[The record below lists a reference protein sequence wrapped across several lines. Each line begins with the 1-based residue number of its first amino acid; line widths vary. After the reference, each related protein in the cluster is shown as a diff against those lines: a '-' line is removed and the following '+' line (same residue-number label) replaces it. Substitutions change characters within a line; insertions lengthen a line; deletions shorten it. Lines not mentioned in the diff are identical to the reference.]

1 MSKVRKFYNG
11 GKGKVP
17 VTINVNSGEAPADN
31 NVVDSPKTQGTFTID
46 GKTYSGPGLAEDL
59 ERTGAMYSPDT
70 EHIYRSIA
78 DAIRNGQSV
87 VYDSKKNLIAGMD
100 GKWGLSEKDNDRLSN
115 VGRSSFWNG
124 VGSLLGSEASKIR
137 DNLRYLGQY
146 VYNKPAQSSTTNSN
160 NEAEKRSISGD
171 RLWFNFS
178 DGKYL
183 DTDEQNLGIA
193 RRFKNA
199 SDLAR
204 ANDEDRKN
212 NWTIATAYNSGTAQD
227 LLDLYKHYGD
237 EGWTRLLSGI
247 EQKVKTGSDNSL
259 TPEELAALKIMKI
272 YKSDDMVAGEKA
284 TAEQNKI
291 NEAIKAAGYNPDE
304 IKDSGFHWDDS
315 TKTLMIDN
323 PESLGFGGNGNY
335 HFNDDWMKT
344 TYYAPKWNFL
354 KNKVL
359 LNGHLYNDSDA
370 GIAGTALYNKLHE
383 KDGYFDLASSGR
395 NEEANNIIKHFWTEG
410 DNWKHLDNDH
420 YSNFLSKDGRM
431 FMDVSHLYEV
441 PEGQQLVKWF
451 DVDPSKANAWG
462 EYNPSYAYLDKN
474 GMYDYNGETE
484 GPLKLIKRQTP
495 GEAKSFTAR
504 KILRFEND
512 PDSIYNG
519 RYVTDSSINNETDMQ
534 SSTFFYVD
542 PNNPSDLILH
552 MPELENK
559 IGGDIRIPKEI
570 GEIFMQNKNIL
581 KNIEN
586 DRALRERFIDLLIS
600 IPENNWSTGFWNS
613 KLPWE
618 KINDEQWGNLGF
630 NNNQKDTLKLLLS
643 NLRLKD
649 PNNRQRKYIVHRPV
663 TSNKNGGVLKMAN
676 GDVVWNNTTVES
688 ASNLKPTSDEIHLA
702 SEEKKIGDGQDL
714 TTADWMDVGAFGA
727 DLASL
732 VLSAT
737 GVGSLA
743 AAGVGA
749 AGSLS
754 RFGAD
759 VKRDGFQWTDA
770 GNLLLNLGM
779 DTVTA
784 LPVVGNLGKAGKLAK
799 LLKQKS
805 LGSAVLKVLGAY
817 GAGSAAYTAAKKIIN
832 GEQWSFRD
840 LSTVANGLN
849 SAIALHRTGMLDP
862 VKQNVKTGKYEG
874 MEIGEFKGK
883 KLELSG
889 DEVKAIA
896 TKGTPKE
903 RINALAE
910 KLKTKA
916 NAGVTADAEKVST
929 DDILGFLKSDK
940 ATGISKK
947 LFSHE
952 GWKPKVN
959 ELDFKPEEI
968 RSVELRKQFKDDE
981 AFSGLRNWWNGRG
994 TTWGGKSRDA
1004 INLGGRPIAEQ
1015 RKLVEANRVNK
1026 YSDAEINAI
1035 NNKISNKE
1043 TEIAT
1048 NRGERNR
1055 PGEQLNNLRNKKN
1068 DLKEQ
1073 SATIRGEANKKIE
1086 DNNKVVSDKINALSQ
1101 KLAKAKAARDKI
1113 KGTTAKSAE
1122 KKAKLQDKVNDLKA
1136 QIKEVRGANRLEN
1149 RNIRFA
1155 RQDKIT
1161 PVNRELQKTNK
1172 DVKNVISEGDNYKNK
1187 INELNKKINKLKSEK
1202 SKTKTSE
1209 AFDKAFRK
1217 GKDGKRKL
1225 LVSPYRGWINP
1236 YVDHTNKEHP
1246 DAISGTNNIAR
1257 PNWKIEVQ
1265 QPAFKNGGIIKAE
1278 DGIKTPRVSTGLN
1291 FQSDLLNPNTNLWN
1305 KYVEENKQ
1313 KYDSLSLL
1321 PKADFNPNITEI
1333 KKRVDFKD
1341 SLQKIESNPWDQ
1353 KETGL
1358 DMSMKNE
1365 IDKENAKKLRRWKN
1379 DPINKI
1385 YSSYLQGGWGDS
1397 LNTVDPS
1404 KIINAYNAIRGLQ
1417 DSRHQFDNLKDY
1429 RAAHAIAPTFV
1440 SPRFQ
1445 TTAGDAIRATISS
1458 YRKPITSDARLNAAS
1473 QSAMDQQ
1480 NQQILQKA
1488 NLADSQA
1495 YGQHLATLAN
1505 TVNQQRQIN
1514 AEIANKNAEADNKV
1528 DFMKRQFENQ
1538 MIAQNSDIRN
1548 KYLNAVAYDAHNRW
1562 MANNQLG
1569 SQNKVMDSLTMAQ
1582 QRYTNAIR
1590 PIVDAWTAYSTN
1602 AANIDPTTGLPKMSF
1617 DQWAKNTG
1625 NDIKMS
1631 QYKQAFEQAQQRASL
1646 YSQAKTQFGTTFD
1659 FKLKEGGKIG
1669 KSEAKLALNKFD
1681 NQARM
1686 LIAQGKITSK
1696 FISDLNSI
1704 IKSVKTSK

>member
-1 MSKVRKFYNG
+1 MSQVRKFYRG

-17 VTINVNSGEAPADN
+17 VTINVNTGETPENN
-31 NVVDSPKTQGTFTID
+31 NVVDSQKAQGTFTID

-59 ERTGAMYSPDT
+59 ERTGAMYSPYT
-70 EHIYRSIA
+70 EHIYRSVA

-87 VYDSKKNLIAGMD
+87 VFDSKKNIISGMD

-124 VGSLLGSEASKIR
+124 IGSMLGTNASKIR

-146 VYNKPAQSSTTNSN
+146 VYNKPADQSSTTNAN
-160 NEAEKRSISGD
+160 NNATKRSISGD

-193 RRFKNA
+193 RRLKNA
-199 SDLAR
+199 SDLVR

-237 EGWTRLLSGI
+237 EGWNRLLSEI
-247 EQKVKTGSDNSL
+247 EQKVRTGSDSSL

-272 YKSDDMVAGEKA
+272 YKSDDMTAGEKA

-304 IKDSGFHWDDS
+304 IKDSGFYWDDS
-315 TKTLMIDN
+315 TKTLMIDD
-323 PESLGFGGNGNY
+323 PLTLGFGGNGNY
-335 HFNDDWMKT
+335 HFNDDWTKT
-344 TYYAPKWNFL
+344 NYYAPKWNFL

-370 GIAGTALYNKLHE
+370 GVVGTALYNKLHE

-395 NEEANNIIKHFWTEG
+395 NEDANNIIKHFWTEG
-410 DNWKHLDNDH
+410 NNYIHLDNDH

-431 FMDVSHLYEV
+431 FRDVTHLYEV
-441 PEGQQLVKWF
+441 PEGQQLVEWF
-451 DVDPSKANAWG
+451 DKDPSKTNAWG

-474 GMYDYNGETE
+474 GMYDYNGETD

-495 GEAKSFTAR
+495 DNAKSFTAR
-504 KILRFEND
+504 KILHFEND

-559 IGGDIRIPKEI
+559 VGGDIRIPKEI
-570 GEIFMQNKNIL
+570 GEIFLQNKNIL

-586 DRALRERFIDLLIS
+586 NRALRDSFIEWLMGLKRNDFQRLINRKPGYGYAKS
-600 IPENNWSTGFWNS
+600 TMDPEKWINMGF
-613 KLPWE
+613 
-618 KINDEQWGNLGF
+618 NDEQ
-630 NNNQKDTLKLLLS
+630 QKRLNELLKKYITLD
-643 NLRLKD
+643 NAD
-649 PNNRQRKYIVHRPV
+649 VRQRKYIVHRPV

-688 ASNLKPTSDEIHLA
+688 ASNIKPTSDEIHLA

-714 TTADWMDVGAFGA
+714 TSADWMDVGAFAA

-732 VLSAT
+732 GLSLT

-749 AGSLS
+749 AGSLA

-759 VKRDGFQWTDA
+759 AKRDGFQWTDA

-817 GAGSAAYTAAKKIIN
+817 GAGSAAYTAAKKIVN

-849 SAIALHRTGMLDP
+849 SAIALHRTGILDP
-862 VKQNVKTGKYEG
+862 VKQNVKTGKYKG
-874 MEIGEFKGK
+874 VEIGEFKGK
-883 KLELSG
+883 KLKLSG

-896 TKGTPKE
+896 TKETPKE

-910 KLKTKA
+910 KLKTKV
-916 NAGVTADAEKVST
+916 NDGVTADAEKAST
-929 DDILGFLKSDK
+929 DDILNFLKSNK
-940 ATGISKK
+940 ATGVTSKFK
-947 LFSHE
+947 LGHE
-952 GWKPKVN
+952 GWKPKVT
-959 ELDFKPEEI
+959 ELDFAPEEI
-968 RSVELRKQFKDDE
+968 KSIELRKQFDDNE
-981 AFSGLRNWWNGRG
+981 AFSGFRNWWNGRG
-994 TTWGGKSRDA
+994 ATWGGKSRDA
-1004 INLGGRPIAEQ
+1004 INLGGRPIEEQ
-1015 RKLVEANRVNK
+1015 RKLIEANRVNAHN
-1026 YSDAEINAI
+1026 DAEIKAI
-1035 NNKISNKE
+1035 NAQEVKKEKSISRIQNNKTE
-1043 TEIAT
+1043 TEKNIA
-1048 NRGERNR
+1048 
-1055 PGEQLNNLRNKKN
+1055 
-1068 DLKEQ
+1068 
-1073 SATIRGEANKKIE
+1073 KIQE
-1086 DNNKVVSDKINALSQ
+1086 EINALTGRKEKIEKTADESIKKEKDKSKKEIDSLLKKLYEHESPNDEFSADLQNTIFAKKDKLNAYIARKNAQ
-1101 KLAKAKAARDKI
+1101 KARMRSEADSAIQVKETTKDSYAKSNKNRKAKIEKLTKELKALK
-1113 KGTTAKSAE
+1113 AE
-1122 KKAKLQDKVNDLKA
+1122 KA
-1136 QIKEVRGANRLEN
+1136 
-1149 RNIRFA
+1149 
-1155 RQDKIT
+1155 
-1161 PVNRELQKTNK
+1161 
-1172 DVKNVISEGDNYKNK
+1172 
-1187 INELNKKINKLKSEK
+1187 
-1202 SKTKTSE
+1202 KTKTSE
-1209 AFDKAFRK
+1209 SFNKAFKK
-1217 GKDGKRKL
+1217 GKNGKREA

-1236 YVDHTNKEHP
+1236 YVDHTNKEHL
-1246 DAISGTNNIAR
+1246 DAISGANHIAK
-1257 PNWKIEVQ
+1257 PTWKIGIQ
-1265 QPAFKNGGIIKAE
+1265 QPAFKNGGIIKAQGGASTPQIKPLNWNRAIAE
-1278 DGIKTPRVSTGLN
+1278 DKQLD
-1291 FQSDLLNPNTNLWN
+1291 FLLG
-1305 KYVEENKQ
+1305 
-1313 KYDSLSLL
+1313 S
-1321 PKADFNPNITEI
+1321 
-1333 KKRVDFKD
+1333 
-1341 SLQKIESNPWDQ
+1341 QKIDSSKLNMPVGATKMKSN
-1353 KETGL
+1353 
-1358 DMSMKNE
+1358 MSIIPKSVKQQGGDDGSSSNQQGGISKAINE
-1365 IDKENAKKLRRWKN
+1365 ID
-1379 DPINKI
+1379 
-1385 YSSYLQGGWGDS
+1385 
-1397 LNTVDPS
+1397 PS
-1404 KIINAYNAIRGLQ
+1404 KVINAYNAIRGLQ
-1417 DSRHQFDNLKDY
+1417 DSRHQFNNLKDY
-1429 RAAHAIAPTFV
+1429 RATHAIAPILV
-1440 SPRFQ
+1440 NPRFQ
-1445 TTAGDAIRATISS
+1445 TTTGDAIRATISS
-1458 YRKPITSDARLNAAS
+1458 YRKPVTSDARLNTAN
-1473 QSAMDQQ
+1473 QFNIDQQ

-1495 YGQHLATLAN
+1495 YGQYLTTQAN
-1505 TVNQQRQIN
+1505 ITNQQNQIN
-1514 AEIANKNAEADNKV
+1514 AEVANKNAEADNKV

-1562 MANNQLG
+1562 MAKNQLG
-1569 SQNKVMDSLTMAQ
+1569 SQNQVMDSLTMAQ
-1582 QRYTNAIR
+1582 QRYANAVK
-1590 PIVDAWTAYSTN
+1590 PIVDAWTDYSTN
-1602 AANIDPTTGLPKMSF
+1602 TDNIDPTTGLPKMSF
-1617 DQWAKNTG
+1617 NQWAKNTG
-1625 NDIKMS
+1625 NDIKMN
-1631 QYKQAFEQAQQRASL
+1631 QYKLAFEQAQQRASL
-1646 YSQAKTQFGTTFD
+1646 YSQAKTRYGTTFD
-1659 FKLKEGGKIG
+1659 FTLKEGGKIG
-1669 KSEAKLALNKFD
+1669 KSEARVALDKFD
-1681 NQARM
+1681 NQVKM

>member
-1 MSKVRKFYNG
+1 MSKVRKFYRG
-11 GKGKVP
+11 GKGQIP
-17 VTINVNSGEAPADN
+17 VTINVNAGEVPVDN

-70 EHIYRSIA
+70 EHIYKSVA

-87 VYDSKKNLIAGMD
+87 VYDSEKNLISGMD
-100 GKWGLSEKDNDRLSN
+100 GKWGLSERDNNRLSN

-124 VGSLLGSEASKIR
+124 VGSALGTNASKIR

-160 NEAEKRSISGD
+160 NEAAKRSISGD

-227 LLDLYKHYGD
+227 LLDLYKHYGN
-237 EGWTRLLSGI
+237 EGWTRLLNGI
-247 EQKVKTGSDNSL
+247 EQKVKTGSDSSL

-284 TAEQNKI
+284 AAEQNKI

-344 TYYAPKWNFL
+344 TYYTPKWNFL

-410 DNWKHLDNDH
+410 DNWKHLDDDH

-431 FMDVSHLYEV
+431 FMNVSHLYEV

-474 GMYDYNGETE
+474 GMYDYNAETKDQ
-484 GPLKLIKRQTP
+484 LKLIKRQTP
-495 GEAKSFTAR
+495 GDAKSFTAR

-570 GEIFMQNKNIL
+570 GEVFLQNKNIL

-586 DRALRERFIDLLIS
+586 DRALRDKFIDLLIS
-600 IPENNWSTGFWNS
+600 IPKNNYSIGFWGT
-613 KLPWE
+613 KTPWE
-618 KINDEQWGNLGF
+618 KIDDKQWNNLGF
-630 NNNQKDTLKLLLS
+630 NNNQKDTLMSLLT

-649 PNNRQRKYIVHRPV
+649 ANARQRKYIVHRPV
-663 TSNKNGGVLKMAN
+663 TSNKNGGILKMAN

-688 ASNLKPTSDEIHLA
+688 ASNLNPTSDEIHLA

-714 TTADWMDVGAFGA
+714 TAADKADVVALAA

-732 VLSAT
+732 GLSFT

-743 AAGVGA
+743 AAGTGA
-749 AGSLS
+749 IGSLS

-759 VKRDGFQWTDA
+759 IKRDGFQWSDA
-770 GNLLLNLGM
+770 GNLGLNLAM
-779 DTVTA
+779 DAFTA
-784 LPVVGNLGKAGKLAK
+784 IPGLGTTGKAAKLVKTIQKSAKPLMK
-799 LLKQKS
+799 LLKP
-805 LGSAVLKVLGAY
+805 LAL
-817 GAGSAAYTAAKKIIN
+817 AGTGQAAYLAVKKIAN

-840 LSTVANGLN
+840 LSTIANGVTAAISLN
-849 SAIALHRTGMLDP
+849 RTGLRDP
-862 VKQNVKTGKYEG
+862 IKKNVKTDKYEG

-889 DEVKAIA
+889 DEVQAIA
-896 TKGTPKE
+896 TKETPKE

-916 NAGVTADAEKVST
+916 NAGVAADAEKAST
-929 DDILGFLKSDK
+929 DDILEFLKSDK
-940 ATGISKK
+940 ATGLSSKFK
-947 LFSHE
+947 LGHE
-952 GWKPKVN
+952 GWKPKVK
-959 ELDFKPEEI
+959 ELDFAPEEI
-968 RSVELRKQFKDDE
+968 KSTELRKQFGNNE
-981 AFSGLRNWWNGRG
+981 AFSGFRNWWNGRG
-994 TTWGGKSRDA
+994 TTFFGKSRDA
-1004 INLGGRPIAEQ
+1004 INFGGRPIAEQ
-1015 RKLVEANRVNK
+1015 RKLVEANRVNVHN
-1026 YSDAEINAI
+1026 DAEIKAMNMQEAKKEKSI
-1035 NNKISNKE
+1035 SVTQNNKAE
-1043 TEIAT
+1043 TEKNIA
-1048 NRGERNR
+1048 
-1055 PGEQLNNLRNKKN
+1055 
-1068 DLKEQ
+1068 
-1073 SATIRGEANKKIE
+1073 KIQE
-1086 DNNKVVSDKINALSQ
+1086 EINALTRRKAKVEKTADESIKREKEKSQ
-1101 KLAKAKAARDKI
+1101 KEIDSLLKKLNEHESPNDEFSADLQNTIFAKKDKLNAYIARKNAQKARMQSNANSAIQANETVKESYVKSNKNRKARI
-1113 KGTTAKSAE
+1113 E
-1122 KKAKLQDKVNDLKA
+1122 KLT
-1136 QIKEVRGANRLEN
+1136 KE
-1149 RNIRFA
+1149 
-1155 RQDKIT
+1155 
-1161 PVNRELQKTNK
+1161 
-1172 DVKNVISEGDNYKNK
+1172 
-1187 INELNKKINKLKSEK
+1187 INELKAEK
-1202 SKTKTSE
+1202 TKTKTSE
-1209 AFDKAFRK
+1209 EFNKTFRK
-1217 GKDGKRKL
+1217 GKDGKRRMPFHY
-1225 LVSPYRGWINP
+1225 PYRGWINP
-1236 YVDHTNKEHP
+1236 YVDYTNKEHP
-1246 DAISGTNNIAR
+1246 DAIYGTNNTAR
-1257 PNWKIEVQ
+1257 PAWKIGVQ
-1265 QPAFKNGGIIKAE
+1265 QPAFKNGGIIKAQN
-1278 DGIKTPRVSTGLN
+1278 GLSIP
-1291 FQSDLLNPNTNLWN
+1291 QVKLLNWDRIIA
-1305 KYVEENKQ
+1305 ENKQ
-1313 KYDSLSLL
+1313 MDFLL
-1321 PKADFNPNITEI
+1321 GP
-1333 KKRVDFKD
+1333 
-1341 SLQKIESNPWDQ
+1341 QKIDPSKLNLPTGATSTKINNSLAPKKPNVQGGGNSSTSN
-1353 KETGL
+1353 
-1358 DMSMKNE
+1358 M
-1365 IDKENAKKLRRWKN
+1365 
-1379 DPINKI
+1379 
-1385 YSSYLQGGWGDS
+1385 QGGWADS
-1397 LNTVDPS
+1397 LNEVNPANV
-1404 KIINAYNAIRGLQ
+1404 INAYNAIRGLQ

-1429 RAAHAIAPTFV
+1429 RAAHTIAPTFI

-1445 TTAGDAIRATISS
+1445 TTAGDAIRSEISS
-1458 YRKPITSDARLNAAS
+1458 YRKPITSDARLNAAN
-1473 QSAMDQQ
+1473 QFAIDQQ
-1480 NQQILQKA
+1480 NQQIAQKA

-1505 TVNQQRQIN
+1505 MKNQQNQIN
-1514 AEIANKNAEADNKV
+1514 AEIASKNAEADNKV

-1569 SQNKVMDSLTMAQ
+1569 SQNKVMDSLTSAQ

-1602 AANIDPTTGLPKMSF
+1602 VANIDPTTGLPKMSF

-1625 NDIKMS
+1625 NDIKIS
-1631 QYKQAFEQAQQRASL
+1631 QHKLAFEQAQQRASL

-1659 FKLKEGGKIG
+1659 FKLKEGGKIR

>member
-1 MSKVRKFYNG
+1 MSQVRKFYRG

-17 VTINVNSGEAPADN
+17 VTINVNTGETPENN
-31 NVVDSPKTQGTFTID
+31 NVVDSQKAQGTFTID

-59 ERTGAMYSPDT
+59 ERTGAMYSPYT
-70 EHIYRSIA
+70 EHIYRSVA

-87 VYDSKKNLIAGMD
+87 VFDSKKNIISGMD

-124 VGSLLGSEASKIR
+124 VGSMLGTNASKIR

-146 VYNKPAQSSTTNSN
+146 VYNKQTDQSSTTNTN
-160 NEAEKRSISGD
+160 NDATKRSISGD

-193 RRFKNA
+193 RRLKNA
-199 SDLAR
+199 SDLVR

-237 EGWTRLLSGI
+237 EGWNRLLSGI
-247 EQKVKTGSDNSL
+247 EQKVKTGSDSSL

-272 YKSDDMVAGEKA
+272 YKSDDMIAGEKA

-304 IKDSGFHWDDS
+304 IKDSGFYWDDS
-315 TKTLMIDN
+315 TKTLMIDD
-323 PESLGFGGNGNY
+323 PLKLGFGGNGNY
-335 HFNDDWMKT
+335 HFNDDWTKT
-344 TYYAPKWNFL
+344 NYYAPKWNFL

-370 GIAGTALYNKLHE
+370 GIVGTALYNKLHE

-395 NEEANNIIKHFWTEG
+395 NEDANNIIKHFWTEG
-410 DNWKHLDNDH
+410 NNYIHLDNDH

-431 FMDVSHLYEV
+431 FRDVTHLYEV
-441 PEGQQLVKWF
+441 PEGQQLVEWF
-451 DVDPSKANAWG
+451 DKDPSKANAWG

-474 GMYDYNGETE
+474 GMYDYNGETD

-495 GEAKSFTAR
+495 DNAKNFTAR
-504 KILRFEND
+504 KILHFEND

-570 GEIFMQNKNIL
+570 GEIFLQNKNIL

-586 DRALRERFIDLLIS
+586 DRALRDRFINLLMS
-600 IPENNWSTGFWNS
+600 IPENNWSIGFWNI
-613 KLPWE
+613 KTPLE
-618 KINDEQWGNLGF
+618 KIGDEQWNNLGF
-630 NNNQKDTLKLLLS
+630 NNDQKEALRLLFS

-649 PNNRQRKYIVHRPV
+649 ENTRKRKYIVHRPV

-688 ASNLKPTSDEIHLA
+688 ASNIKPTSDEIHLA

-714 TTADWMDVGAFGA
+714 TSADWMDVGAFAA

-732 VLSAT
+732 GLSLT

-749 AGSLS
+749 AGSLA

-759 VKRDGFQWTDA
+759 TKRDGFQWSDA

-849 SAIALHRTGMLDP
+849 SAVALHRTGILDP

-883 KLELSG
+883 KLKLSG

-896 TKGTPKE
+896 TKETPKE

-916 NAGVTADAEKVST
+916 NAGVTADAEKAST
-929 DDILGFLKSDK
+929 DDILNFLKSDK
-940 ATGISKK
+940 ATGLTSKFK
-947 LFSHE
+947 LGHE
-952 GWKPKVN
+952 GWKPKVT
-959 ELDFKPEEI
+959 ELDFAPEEI
-968 RSVELRKQFKDDE
+968 RSIELRRQFGDNE
-981 AFSGLRNWWNGRG
+981 AFSGFRNWWNGRG

-1004 INLGGRPIAEQ
+1004 INLGGRSTAEQ
-1015 RKLVEANRVNK
+1015 RKLIEANRVNA
-1026 YSDAEINAI
+1026 YNDAEIKAI
-1035 NNKISNKE
+1035 NEQEVKKEKSISRIQNNKTE
-1043 TEIAT
+1043 TEKNIA
-1048 NRGERNR
+1048 
-1055 PGEQLNNLRNKKN
+1055 
-1068 DLKEQ
+1068 
-1073 SATIRGEANKKIE
+1073 KIQE
-1086 DNNKVVSDKINALSQ
+1086 EINALTGRKEKIEKTANESIKKEKDESKKEIDSLLKKLYEYESPNDEFSADLQNTIFAKKDKLNAYIARKNAQ
-1101 KLAKAKAARDKI
+1101 KARMQSDADRAIQAKETVKDSYANSNKNRKDRI
-1113 KGTTAKSAE
+1113 E
-1122 KKAKLQDKVNDLKA
+1122 KLTK
-1136 QIKEVRGANRLEN
+1136 
-1149 RNIRFA
+1149 
-1155 RQDKIT
+1155 
-1161 PVNRELQKTNK
+1161 
-1172 DVKNVISEGDNYKNK
+1172 
-1187 INELNKKINKLKSEK
+1187 ELNALKTE
-1202 SKTKTSE
+1202 KTKTKASE
-1209 AFDKAFRK
+1209 SFNKAFRK
-1217 GKDGKRKL
+1217 GKNGKREV
-1225 LVSPYRGWINP
+1225 LVSPYRGWVNP
-1236 YVDHTNKEHP
+1236 YIDHTNKEHP
-1246 DAISGTNNIAR
+1246 DAIFGANNTAK
-1257 PNWKIEVQ
+1257 PTWKIGIQ
-1265 QPAFKNGGIIKAE
+1265 QPAFKNGGIIKAK
-1278 DGIKTPRVSTGLN
+1278 DGDSVPQITHMSIISKSA
-1291 FQSDLLNPNTNLWN
+1291 
-1305 KYVEENKQ
+1305 KQ
-1313 KYDSLSLL
+1313 QGGYDGNSSNQQGGIS
-1321 PKADFNPNITEI
+1321 KAI
-1333 KKRVDFKD
+1333 
-1341 SLQKIESNPWDQ
+1341 
-1353 KETGL
+1353 
-1358 DMSMKNE
+1358 NE
-1365 IDKENAKKLRRWKN
+1365 ID
-1379 DPINKI
+1379 
-1385 YSSYLQGGWGDS
+1385 
-1397 LNTVDPS
+1397 PS
-1404 KIINAYNAIRGLQ
+1404 KVINAYNAIRGLQ
-1417 DSRHQFDNLKDY
+1417 DSRHQFNNLKDY
-1429 RAAHAIAPTFV
+1429 KAAHAITPILV
-1440 SPRFQ
+1440 NPRFQ
-1445 TTAGDAIRATISS
+1445 TTTGDAIRATISS
-1458 YRKPITSDARLNAAS
+1458 YRKPVTSDARLNTA
-1473 QSAMDQQ
+1473 DQFNIDQ
-1480 NQQILQKA
+1480 RNQQILEKA

-1495 YGQHLATLAN
+1495 YGEHLNWQAN
-1505 TVNQQRQIN
+1505 LINKQRNID

-1562 MANNQLG
+1562 MAKNQLG
-1569 SQNKVMDSLTMAQ
+1569 SQNQVMDSLTMAQ
-1582 QRYTNAIR
+1582 QRYTNAVR
-1590 PIVDAWTAYSTN
+1590 PIINDWTAYSTN
-1602 AANIDPTTGLPKMSF
+1602 TANIDPTTGLPKMSF
-1617 DQWAKNTG
+1617 NQWAKNTG
-1625 NDIKMS
+1625 NDIKMN
-1631 QYKQAFEQAQQRASL
+1631 QYKLAFEQAQQRASL
-1646 YSQAKTQFGTTFD
+1646 YSQAKTRYGTTFD
-1659 FKLKEGGKIG
+1659 FTLKEGGKIG
-1669 KSEAKLALNKFD
+1669 KSEAKVALDKFD
-1681 NQARM
+1681 NQVKM
-1686 LIAQGKITSK
+1686 LIAQGKVTSK

>member
-1 MSKVRKFYNG
+1 MSQVRKFYRG

-17 VTINVNSGEAPADN
+17 VTINVNTGETPENN
-31 NVVDSPKTQGTFTID
+31 NVVDSQKAQGTFTID

-59 ERTGAMYSPDT
+59 ERTGAMYSPYT
-70 EHIYRSIA
+70 EHIYRSVA

-87 VYDSKKNLIAGMD
+87 VFDSKKNIISGMD

-124 VGSLLGSEASKIR
+124 VGSMLGTNASKIR

-146 VYNKPAQSSTTNSN
+146 VYNKSADQSSTTNTN
-160 NEAEKRSISGD
+160 NDATKRSISGD

-193 RRFKNA
+193 RRLKNA
-199 SDLAR
+199 SDLVR

-237 EGWTRLLSGI
+237 EGWNRLLSGI
-247 EQKVKTGSDNSL
+247 EQKVKTGSDSSL

-272 YKSDDMVAGEKA
+272 YKSDDMIAGEKA

-304 IKDSGFHWDDS
+304 IKDSGFYWDDS
-315 TKTLMIDN
+315 TKTLMIDD
-323 PESLGFGGNGNY
+323 PLKLGFGGNGNY
-335 HFNDDWMKT
+335 HFNDDWTKT
-344 TYYAPKWNFL
+344 NYYAPKWNFL

-370 GIAGTALYNKLHE
+370 GIVGTALYNKLHE

-395 NEEANNIIKHFWTEG
+395 NEDANNIIKHFWTEG
-410 DNWKHLDNDH
+410 NNYIHLDDDH

-431 FMDVSHLYEV
+431 FRDVTHLYEV
-441 PEGQQLVKWF
+441 PEGQQLVEWF
-451 DVDPSKANAWG
+451 DKDPSKANAWG

-474 GMYDYNGETE
+474 GMYDYNGETD

-495 GEAKSFTAR
+495 DNAKNFTAR
-504 KILRFEND
+504 KILHFEND

-570 GEIFMQNKNIL
+570 GEIFLQNKNIL

-586 DRALRERFIDLLIS
+586 DRALRDRFINLLMS
-600 IPENNWSTGFWNS
+600 IPENNWSIGFWNI
-613 KLPWE
+613 KTPLE
-618 KINDEQWGNLGF
+618 KMGDEQWNNLGF
-630 NNNQKDTLKLLLS
+630 NNDQKEALRLLFS

-649 PNNRQRKYIVHRPV
+649 ENTRKRKYIVHRPV

-688 ASNLKPTSDEIHLA
+688 ASNIKPTSDEIHLA

-714 TTADWMDVGAFGA
+714 TSADWMDVGAFAA

-732 VLSAT
+732 GLSLT

-749 AGSLS
+749 AGSLA

-759 VKRDGFQWTDA
+759 TKRDGFQWTDA

-817 GAGSAAYTAAKKIIN
+817 GAGSAAYTAAKKIVN

-849 SAIALHRTGMLDP
+849 SAIALHRTGILDP

-883 KLELSG
+883 KLKLSG

-896 TKGTPKE
+896 TKETPKE

-916 NAGVTADAEKVST
+916 NAGVTADAEKAST
-929 DDILGFLKSDK
+929 DDILNFLKSDK
-940 ATGISKK
+940 ATGLTSKFK
-947 LFSHE
+947 LGHE
-952 GWKPKVN
+952 GWKPKVT
-959 ELDFKPEEI
+959 ELDFAPEEI
-968 RSVELRKQFKDDE
+968 RSIELRKQFGDNE
-981 AFSGLRNWWNGRG
+981 AFSGFRNWWNGRG

-1004 INLGGRPIAEQ
+1004 INLGGRSTAEQ
-1015 RKLVEANRVNK
+1015 RKLIEANRVNAHN
-1026 YSDAEINAI
+1026 DAEIKAI
-1035 NNKISNKE
+1035 NEQEIKKEKSISRIQNNKTE
-1043 TEIAT
+1043 TEKNIA
-1048 NRGERNR
+1048 
-1055 PGEQLNNLRNKKN
+1055 
-1068 DLKEQ
+1068 
-1073 SATIRGEANKKIE
+1073 KIQE
-1086 DNNKVVSDKINALSQ
+1086 EINALTGRKEKIEKTANESIKKEKDESKKEIDSLLKKLYEYESPNDEFSADLQNTIFAKKDKLNAYIARKNAQ
-1101 KLAKAKAARDKI
+1101 KARLQSDADRAIQAKETVKDNYANSNKNRKDRI
-1113 KGTTAKSAE
+1113 E
-1122 KKAKLQDKVNDLKA
+1122 KLTKELNALKA
-1136 QIKEVRGANRLEN
+1136 E
-1149 RNIRFA
+1149 
-1155 RQDKIT
+1155 
-1161 PVNRELQKTNK
+1161 
-1172 DVKNVISEGDNYKNK
+1172 
-1187 INELNKKINKLKSEK
+1187 
-1202 SKTKTSE
+1202 KTKTKASE
-1209 AFDKAFRK
+1209 SFNKAFRK
-1217 GKDGKRKL
+1217 GKNGKREV
-1225 LVSPYRGWINP
+1225 LVSPYRGWINA
-1236 YVDHTNKEHP
+1236 YIDHTNKEHP
-1246 DAISGTNNIAR
+1246 DAISGANNTAK
-1257 PNWKIEVQ
+1257 PTWKIGIQ
-1265 QPAFKNGGIIKAE
+1265 QPAFKNGGIIKAK
-1278 DGIKTPRVSTGLN
+1278 DGDSVPQIRP
-1291 FQSDLLNPNTNLWN
+1291 LLG
-1305 KYVEENKQ
+1305 
-1313 KYDSLSLL
+1313 
-1321 PKADFNPNITEI
+1321 
-1333 KKRVDFKD
+1333 
-1341 SLQKIESNPWDQ
+1341 LQKIDPSKLNMPVGATQIKSNMSIIPKSAKQQGGGDGDSSDQ
-1353 KETGL
+1353 QGGISKVI
-1358 DMSMKNE
+1358 NE
-1365 IDKENAKKLRRWKN
+1365 ID
-1379 DPINKI
+1379 
-1385 YSSYLQGGWGDS
+1385 
-1397 LNTVDPS
+1397 PS
-1404 KIINAYNAIRGLQ
+1404 KVINAYNAIRGLQ
-1417 DSRHQFDNLKDY
+1417 DSRHQFNNLKDY
-1429 RAAHAIAPTFV
+1429 KAAHAITPILV
-1440 SPRFQ
+1440 NPRFQ
-1445 TTAGDAIRATISS
+1445 TTTGDAIRATISS
-1458 YRKPITSDARLNAAS
+1458 YRKPVTSDARLNTA
-1473 QSAMDQQ
+1473 DQFNIDQ
-1480 NQQILQKA
+1480 HNQQILEKA

-1495 YGQHLATLAN
+1495 YGEHLNWQAN
-1505 TVNQQRQIN
+1505 LINKQRHID

-1562 MANNQLG
+1562 MAKNQLG
-1569 SQNKVMDSLTMAQ
+1569 SQNQVMDSLTMAQ
-1582 QRYTNAIR
+1582 QRYTNAVK
-1590 PIVDAWTAYSTN
+1590 PIINAWTAYSTN
-1602 AANIDPTTGLPKMSF
+1602 TTNIDPTTGLPKMSF

-1625 NDIKMS
+1625 NDIKMN
-1631 QYKQAFEQAQQRASL
+1631 QYKLAFEQAQQRASL
-1646 YSQAKTQFGTTFD
+1646 YSQAKTRYGTTFD
-1659 FKLKEGGKIG
+1659 FTLKEGGKIG
-1669 KSEAKLALNKFD
+1669 KSEARVALDKFD
-1681 NQARM
+1681 NQVKM
-1686 LIAQGKITSK
+1686 LIAQGKVTSK

>member
-1 MSKVRKFYNG
+1 MSQVRKFYKG

-17 VTINVNSGEAPADN
+17 VTINVNTGEAPADN
-31 NVVDSPKTQGTFTID
+31 NVVDSAKAQGTFTID

-78 DAIRNGQSV
+78 EAVRNGQSV

-124 VGSLLGSEASKIR
+124 VGSLLGSDASKIR

-146 VYNKPAQSSTTNSN
+146 VYNKPTQSSTTNTN
-160 NEAEKRSISGD
+160 NDATKRSISGD

-247 EQKVKTGSDNSL
+247 EQKVKTGNDNSL

-272 YKSDDMVAGEKA
+272 YKSDDMIAGEKA
-284 TAEQNKI
+284 TVEQNKI

-304 IKDSGFHWDDS
+304 IKNSGFYWDDS
-315 TKTLMIDN
+315 TKTLMIDD
-323 PESLGFGGNGNY
+323 PSTLGFGGNGNY
-335 HFNDDWMKT
+335 HFNDDWAKT
-344 TYYAPKWNFL
+344 NYYAPKWNFL

-370 GIAGTALYNKLHE
+370 GIAGTTLYNKLHE

-395 NEEANNIIKHFWTEG
+395 NEDANNIIKHFWTEG
-410 DNWKHLDNDH
+410 NNYIHLDDDH
-420 YSNFLSKDGRM
+420 YSNFLSKNGRM
-431 FMDVSHLYEV
+431 FRDVTHLYEV
-441 PEGQQLVKWF
+441 PEGQQLVEWF
-451 DVDPSKANAWG
+451 DEDPSKANAWG
-462 EYNPSYAYLDKN
+462 EYNPNYAYLDEN
-474 GMYDYNGETE
+474 GMYDYNGETD

-495 GEAKSFTAR
+495 DNAKNFTAR
-504 KILRFEND
+504 KILHFEND

-570 GEIFMQNKNIL
+570 GEIFMQNKNVL

-586 DRALRERFIDLLIS
+586 DRALRDRFINLLMS
-600 IPENNWSTGFWNS
+600 IPENNWSVGFWNT
-613 KLPWE
+613 KTPWE
-618 KINDEQWGNLGF
+618 KMDDEQWNNLGF
-630 NNNQKDTLKLLLS
+630 NNDQKEALRSLFSD
-643 NLRLKD
+643 LRLKD
-649 PNNRQRKYIVHRPV
+649 ENTRKRKYIVHRPV

-688 ASNLKPTSDEIHLA
+688 ASNIKPTSDEIHLA

-714 TTADWMDVGAFGA
+714 TDADKADFVALAA

-732 VLSAT
+732 GLSFT

-743 AAGVGA
+743 AAGTGA
-749 AGSLS
+749 IGSLS

-759 VKRDGFQWTDA
+759 IKRDGFQWSDA
-770 GNLLLNLGM
+770 GNLGLNLAM
-779 DTVTA
+779 DAFTA
-784 LPVVGNLGKAGKLAK
+784 IPGLGTTGKAAKVVKTIQKSAKPLMK
-799 LLKQKS
+799 LLKP
-805 LGSAVLKVLGAY
+805 LAL
-817 GAGSAAYTAAKKIIN
+817 AGTGQAAYLAVKKIAN

-840 LSTVANGLN
+840 LSTIANGVTAAISLN
-849 SAIALHRTGMLDP
+849 RTGLRDSI
-862 VKQNVKTGKYEG
+862 KKNVKTGKYEG
-874 MEIGEFKGK
+874 VEIGEFKGK

-896 TKGTPKE
+896 AKETPKE

-910 KLKTKA
+910 KLKTKV
-916 NAGVTADAEKVST
+916 NAGVTADAEKAST
-929 DDILGFLKSDK
+929 DDILGFLKSNK
-940 ATGISKK
+940 VTGLTSKFK
-947 LFSHE
+947 LGHE
-952 GWKPKVN
+952 GWKPKVT
-959 ELDFKPEEI
+959 ELDFAPDEI
-968 RSVELRKQFKDDE
+968 KSIELRKQFGDNDF
-981 AFSGLRNWWNGRG
+981 ASGFRNWWNGRG
-994 TTWGGKSRDA
+994 TTFFGKNRDA
-1004 INLGGRPIAEQ
+1004 INFGGRPIAEQ
-1015 RKLVEANRVNK
+1015 RKLVEANKVNK
-1026 YSDAEINAI
+1026 YNDAEIKAI
-1035 NNKISNKE
+1035 NAQEVKKEKSISVTQDNKAK
-1043 TEIAT
+1043 TEKNIA
-1048 NRGERNR
+1048 
-1055 PGEQLNNLRNKKN
+1055 
-1068 DLKEQ
+1068 
-1073 SATIRGEANKKIE
+1073 KIQE
-1086 DNNKVVSDKINALSQ
+1086 EINALTGRKAKVEKTANESIKRQKEKSQ
-1101 KLAKAKAARDKI
+1101 KEIDSLLKKLNEHESPNDEFSADLQNTIFAKKDKLNAYIARKNAQKSRMQSDADSAIKTNETVKERYVKSNKNRKARIEKLAK
-1113 KGTTAKSAE
+1113 E
-1122 KKAKLQDKVNDLKA
+1122 
-1136 QIKEVRGANRLEN
+1136 
-1149 RNIRFA
+1149 
-1155 RQDKIT
+1155 
-1161 PVNRELQKTNK
+1161 
-1172 DVKNVISEGDNYKNK
+1172 
-1187 INELNKKINKLKSEK
+1187 INELKAEK
-1202 SKTKTSE
+1202 TKTKTSE
-1209 AFDKAFRK
+1209 EFNKTFRK
-1217 GKDGKRKL
+1217 GKDGKRKMPFFY
-1225 LVSPYRGWINP
+1225 PYRGWINP

-1246 DAISGTNNIAR
+1246 DAIYKVNNTAK
-1257 PNWKIEVQ
+1257 PTWKIGTQ
-1265 QPAFKNGGIIKAE
+1265 QPAFKNGGIIKANS
-1278 DGIKTPRVSTGLN
+1278 GISIPQIKPLN
-1291 FQSDLLNPNTNLWN
+1291 WN
-1305 KYVEENKQ
+1305 RINAENKQ
-1313 KYDSLSLL
+1313 MDFLLNAQNVDLSKFNLPMGVSSTKSYDPLALKKKYFEEGSSRAQGGGDGNSNYVQGGFS
-1321 PKADFNPNITEI
+1321 KA
-1333 KKRVDFKD
+1333 
-1341 SLQKIESNPWDQ
+1341 
-1353 KETGL
+1353 L
-1358 DMSMKNE
+1358 DT
-1365 IDKENAKKLRRWKN
+1365 IDPAL
-1379 DPINKI
+1379 PINSGNALLGI
-1385 YSSYLQGGWGDS
+1385 IDS
-1397 LNTVDPS
+1397 
-1404 KIINAYNAIRGLQ
+1404 G
-1417 DSRHQFDNLKDY
+1417 HQFDNLKDY
-1429 RAAHAIAPTFV
+1429 RAAHSIGPKLV
-1440 SPRFQ
+1440 DPRFQ
-1445 TTAGDAIRATISS
+1445 TTAGDALRAALSP
-1458 YRKPITSDARLNAAS
+1458 YLKAVTSDPVRNMQAQR
-1473 QSAMDQQ
+1473 QTDQQ

-1495 YGQHLATLAN
+1495 YGQHLATQAN
-1505 TVNQQRQIN
+1505 TINKQRQID

-1548 KYLNAVAYDAHNRW
+1548 KYLNAVAYNAHNRW
-1562 MANNQLG
+1562 MAKNQLG
-1569 SQNKVMDSLTMAQ
+1569 SQNQVVDSLTMAQ
-1582 QRYTNAIR
+1582 QRYTNAVR

-1602 AANIDPTTGLPKMSF
+1602 VVNIDPTTGSPKMSF

-1625 NDIKMS
+1625 NDIKMN
-1631 QYKQAFEQAQQRASL
+1631 QYKLAFEQAQQRANL

-1681 NQARM
+1681 NQVKM
-1686 LIAQGKITSK
+1686 LIAQGKVTSK

>member
-1 MSKVRKFYNG
+1 MSQVRKFYRG

-17 VTINVNSGEAPADN
+17 VTINVNTGETPENN
-31 NVVDSPKTQGTFTID
+31 NVVDSQKAQGTFTID

-59 ERTGAMYSPDT
+59 ERTGAMYSPYT

-87 VYDSKKNLIAGMD
+87 VFDSKKNIISGMD

-124 VGSLLGSEASKIR
+124 IGSMLGTNASKIR

-146 VYNKPAQSSTTNSN
+146 VYNKPADQSSTTNTN
-160 NEAEKRSISGD
+160 NDATKRSISGD

-193 RRFKNA
+193 RRLKNA
-199 SDLAR
+199 SDLVR

-237 EGWTRLLSGI
+237 EGWNRLLSGI
-247 EQKVKTGSDNSL
+247 EQKVRTGNDSSL

-272 YKSDDMVAGEKA
+272 YKSDDMIAGEKA

-304 IKDSGFHWDDS
+304 IKDSGFYWDDS
-315 TKTLMIDN
+315 TKTLMIDD
-323 PESLGFGGNGNY
+323 PLKLGFGGNGNY
-335 HFNDDWMKT
+335 HFNDDWTKT
-344 TYYAPKWNFL
+344 NYYAPKWNFL

-370 GIAGTALYNKLHE
+370 GVVGTALYNKLHE

-395 NEEANNIIKHFWTEG
+395 NEDANNIIKHFWTEG
-410 DNWKHLDNDH
+410 NNYIHLDDDH

-431 FMDVSHLYEV
+431 FRDVTHLYEV
-441 PEGQQLVKWF
+441 PEGQQLVEWF
-451 DVDPSKANAWG
+451 DKDPSKANAWG

-474 GMYDYNGETE
+474 GMYDYNGETD

-495 GEAKSFTAR
+495 DNAKSFTAR
-504 KILRFEND
+504 KILYFEND

-559 IGGDIRIPKEI
+559 VGGDIRIPKEI
-570 GEIFMQNKNIL
+570 GEIFLQNKNIL

-586 DRALRERFIDLLIS
+586 NRALREDFIKWLTGLTKSYFDRHFW
-600 IPENNWSTGFWNS
+600 NWSDKSYSLWDKDWN
-613 KLPWE
+613 L
-618 KINDEQWGNLGF
+618 LGF
-630 NNNQKDTLKLLLS
+630 NKEQSDAIRNLYKKYVDSSDNNV
-643 NLRLKD
+643 
-649 PNNRQRKYIVHRPV
+649 RQRKYIVHRPV
-663 TSNKNGGVLKMAN
+663 TSNKNGGILKMAN

-688 ASNLKPTSDEIHLA
+688 ASNIKPTSDEIHLA

-714 TTADWMDVGAFGA
+714 TSADWMDVGAFAA

-732 VLSAT
+732 GLSLT

-749 AGSLS
+749 AGSLA

-759 VKRDGFQWTDA
+759 AKRDGFQWTDA

-817 GAGSAAYTAAKKIIN
+817 GAGSAAYTAAKKIVN

-849 SAIALHRTGMLDP
+849 SAIALHRTGILDP
-862 VKQNVKTGKYEG
+862 VKQNVKTGKYKG
-874 MEIGEFKGK
+874 VEIGEFKGK
-883 KLELSG
+883 KLKLNG

-896 TKGTPKE
+896 TKETPKE

-910 KLKTKA
+910 KLKTKV
-916 NAGVTADAEKVST
+916 NDGVTADAEKAST
-929 DDILGFLKSDK
+929 EDILNFLKSDK
-940 ATGISKK
+940 ATGVTNKFK
-947 LFSHE
+947 LGHE
-952 GWKPKVN
+952 GWKPKVT
-959 ELDFKPEEI
+959 ELDFAPEEI
-968 RSVELRKQFKDDE
+968 KSIELRKQFDDNE
-981 AFSGLRNWWNGRG
+981 AFSGFRNWWNGRG

-1004 INLGGRPIAEQ
+1004 INLGGRPIEEQ
-1015 RKLVEANRVNK
+1015 RKLIEANLVNAHN
-1026 YSDAEINAI
+1026 DAEIKAI
-1035 NNKISNKE
+1035 NAQEVKKEKSISRIQNNKTE
-1043 TEIAT
+1043 TEKNIAKIQEEINALT
-1048 NRGERNR
+1048 GR
-1055 PGEQLNNLRNKKN
+1055 K
-1068 DLKEQ
+1068 
-1073 SATIRGEANKKIE
+1073 KKIE
-1086 DNNKVVSDKINALSQ
+1086 KTADESIKKEKDKSKKEIDSLLKKLYEHESPNDEFSADLQNTIFAKKDKLNAYIARKNAQKARMRSEADSAIQVKETTKDSYAKSNKDR
-1101 KLAKAKAARDKI
+1101 KAKI
-1113 KGTTAKSAE
+1113 E
-1122 KKAKLQDKVNDLKA
+1122 KLTKELKALKVEKAKTKA
-1136 QIKEVRGANRLEN
+1136 
-1149 RNIRFA
+1149 
-1155 RQDKIT
+1155 
-1161 PVNRELQKTNK
+1161 
-1172 DVKNVISEGDNYKNK
+1172 SESFN
-1187 INELNKKINKLKSEK
+1187 
-1202 SKTKTSE
+1202 
-1209 AFDKAFRK
+1209 KAFKK
-1217 GKDGKRKL
+1217 GKNGKREV

-1246 DAISGTNNIAR
+1246 DAISGANHIAK
-1257 PNWKIEVQ
+1257 PTWKIGIQ
-1265 QPAFKNGGIIKAE
+1265 QPAFKNGGIIKAQGGISTPQIKPLNWNRAIAE
-1278 DGIKTPRVSTGLN
+1278 DKQLD
-1291 FQSDLLNPNTNLWN
+1291 FLLG
-1305 KYVEENKQ
+1305 
-1313 KYDSLSLL
+1313 S
-1321 PKADFNPNITEI
+1321 
-1333 KKRVDFKD
+1333 
-1341 SLQKIESNPWDQ
+1341 QKIDSSKLNMPVGATQMKSN
-1353 KETGL
+1353 
-1358 DMSMKNE
+1358 MSIIPKSVKQQGGDDGSSSNQQGGISKAINE
-1365 IDKENAKKLRRWKN
+1365 ID
-1379 DPINKI
+1379 
-1385 YSSYLQGGWGDS
+1385 
-1397 LNTVDPS
+1397 PS
-1404 KIINAYNAIRGLQ
+1404 KVINAYNAIRGLQ
-1417 DSRHQFDNLKDY
+1417 DSRHQFNNLKDY
-1429 RAAHAIAPTFV
+1429 RAAHAIAPILV
-1440 SPRFQ
+1440 NPRFQ
-1445 TTAGDAIRATISS
+1445 TTTGDAIRATISS
-1458 YRKPITSDARLNAAS
+1458 YRKPVTSDARLNTAD
-1473 QSAMDQQ
+1473 QFNIDQQ

-1495 YGQHLATLAN
+1495 YGEHLNWQAN
-1505 TVNQQRQIN
+1505 LINKQRQID
-1514 AEIANKNAEADNKV
+1514 AGIANENAEADNKV

-1562 MANNQLG
+1562 MAKNQLG
-1569 SQNKVMDSLTMAQ
+1569 SQNQAMDSLTMAQ
-1582 QRYTNAIR
+1582 QRYTDAVK

-1602 AANIDPTTGLPKMSF
+1602 TDNIDPTTGLPKMSF
-1617 DQWAKNTG
+1617 NQWAKNTG
-1625 NDIKMS
+1625 NDIKMN
-1631 QYKQAFEQAQQRASL
+1631 QYKLAFEQAQQRASL
-1646 YSQAKTQFGTTFD
+1646 YSQAKTRYGTTFD
-1659 FKLKEGGKIG
+1659 FTLKEGGKIG
-1669 KSEAKLALNKFD
+1669 KSEARVALDKFD
-1681 NQARM
+1681 NQVKM
-1686 LIAQGKITSK
+1686 LIAQGKVTSK

>member
-1 MSKVRKFYNG
+1 MSQVRKFYRG

-17 VTINVNSGEAPADN
+17 VTINVNTGETPENN
-31 NVVDSPKTQGTFTID
+31 NVVDSQKAQGTFTID

-59 ERTGAMYSPDT
+59 ERTGAMYSPYT
-70 EHIYRSIA
+70 EHIYRSVA

-87 VYDSKKNLIAGMD
+87 VFDSKKNIISGMD

-124 VGSLLGSEASKIR
+124 IGSMLGTNASKIR

-146 VYNKPAQSSTTNSN
+146 VYNKPADQSSTTNAN
-160 NEAEKRSISGD
+160 NDAAKRSISGD

-193 RRFKNA
+193 RRLKNA
-199 SDLAR
+199 SDLVR
-204 ANDEDRKN
+204 ASDEDRKN

-237 EGWTRLLSGI
+237 EGWNRLLSGI
-247 EQKVKTGSDNSL
+247 EQKVRTGNDSSL

-272 YKSDDMVAGEKA
+272 YKSDDMIAGEKA

-304 IKDSGFHWDDS
+304 IKDSGFYWDDS
-315 TKTLMIDN
+315 TKTLMIDD
-323 PESLGFGGNGNY
+323 PLKLGFGGNGNY
-335 HFNDDWMKT
+335 HFNDDWTKT
-344 TYYAPKWNFL
+344 NYYAPKWNFL

-370 GIAGTALYNKLHE
+370 GVVGTALYNKLHE

-410 DNWKHLDNDH
+410 NNYIHLDNDH

-431 FMDVSHLYEV
+431 FRDVTHLYEV
-441 PEGQQLVKWF
+441 PEGQQLVEWF
-451 DVDPSKANAWG
+451 DEDPSKANAWG

-474 GMYDYNGETE
+474 GMYDYNGETD

-495 GEAKSFTAR
+495 DNAKSFTAR
-504 KILRFEND
+504 KILHFEND

-559 IGGDIRIPKEI
+559 VGGDIRIPKEI
-570 GEIFMQNKNIL
+570 GEIFLQNKNIL

-586 DRALRERFIDLLIS
+586 NRALREDFIKWLIGLTRS
-600 IPENNWSTGFWNS
+600 EWGRGWGRLPFTGNEDYALWD
-613 KLPWE
+613 KDW
-618 KINDEQWGNLGF
+618 DALGF
-630 NNNQKDTLKLLLS
+630 TRDQNKIIRDLYKKYVDSSDNNV
-643 NLRLKD
+643 
-649 PNNRQRKYIVHRPV
+649 RQRKYIVHRPV

-688 ASNLKPTSDEIHLA
+688 ASNIKPTSDEIHLA

-714 TTADWMDVGAFGA
+714 TSADWMDVGAFAA

-732 VLSAT
+732 GLSLT

-743 AAGVGA
+743 SAGVGA
-749 AGSLS
+749 AGSLA

-759 VKRDGFQWTDA
+759 TKRDGFQWTDA

-779 DTVTA
+779 DAVTA

-817 GAGSAAYTAAKKIIN
+817 GAGSAAYTAAKKIVN

-849 SAIALHRTGMLDP
+849 SAIALHRTGILDP
-862 VKQNVKTGKYEG
+862 VKQNVKTGKYKG
-874 MEIGEFKGK
+874 VEIGEFKGK

-896 TKGTPKE
+896 TKETPKE

-910 KLKTKA
+910 KLKTKV
-916 NAGVTADAEKVST
+916 NDGITADAEKAST
-929 DDILGFLKSDK
+929 EDILNFLKSDK
-940 ATGISKK
+940 ATGITSKFK
-947 LFSHE
+947 LGHE
-952 GWKPKVN
+952 GWKPKVT
-959 ELDFKPEEI
+959 ELDFAPEEI
-968 RSVELRKQFKDDE
+968 KSIELRKQFDDNE
-981 AFSGLRNWWNGRG
+981 AFSGFRNWWNGRG
-994 TTWGGKSRDA
+994 TTWRGKSRDA
-1004 INLGGRPIAEQ
+1004 INLGGRPIEEQ
-1015 RKLVEANRVNK
+1015 RKLIEDNRVNA
-1026 YSDAEINAI
+1026 YNDAEIKAI
-1035 NNKISNKE
+1035 NAQEVKKEKSISRIQNNKTE
-1043 TEIAT
+1043 TEKNIA
-1048 NRGERNR
+1048 
-1055 PGEQLNNLRNKKN
+1055 
-1068 DLKEQ
+1068 
-1073 SATIRGEANKKIE
+1073 KIQE
-1086 DNNKVVSDKINALSQ
+1086 EINALTGQ
-1101 KLAKAKAARDKI
+1101 KEKIEKTANESIKKEKDKSKKEIDSLLKKLYEYESPNDEFSADLQNTIFAKKDKLNAYIARKNAQKARMRSEADSAIQVKETTKDSYAKSNKDRKAKIEKLTKELNALK
-1113 KGTTAKSAE
+1113 AE
-1122 KKAKLQDKVNDLKA
+1122 KA
-1136 QIKEVRGANRLEN
+1136 
-1149 RNIRFA
+1149 
-1155 RQDKIT
+1155 
-1161 PVNRELQKTNK
+1161 
-1172 DVKNVISEGDNYKNK
+1172 
-1187 INELNKKINKLKSEK
+1187 
-1202 SKTKTSE
+1202 KTKASDS
-1209 AFDKAFRK
+1209 FNKAFKK
-1217 GKDGKRKL
+1217 GKNGKREV

-1236 YVDHTNKEHP
+1236 YIDHTNKEHP
-1246 DAISGTNNIAR
+1246 DAISGANHIAK
-1257 PNWKIEVQ
+1257 PTWKIGIQ

-1278 DGIKTPRVSTGLN
+1278 GGASTPQIKPLN
-1291 FQSDLLNPNTNLWN
+1291 WNRAIAEDKQLDFLLG
-1305 KYVEENKQ
+1305 
-1313 KYDSLSLL
+1313 S
-1321 PKADFNPNITEI
+1321 
-1333 KKRVDFKD
+1333 
-1341 SLQKIESNPWDQ
+1341 QKIDSSKLNMPVGATQMKSN
-1353 KETGL
+1353 
-1358 DMSMKNE
+1358 MSIIPKSAKQQGGDDGSSSNQQGGISKAINE
-1365 IDKENAKKLRRWKN
+1365 ID
-1379 DPINKI
+1379 
-1385 YSSYLQGGWGDS
+1385 
-1397 LNTVDPS
+1397 PS
-1404 KIINAYNAIRGLQ
+1404 KVINAYNAIRGLQ
-1417 DSRHQFDNLKDY
+1417 DSRHQFNNLKDY
-1429 RAAHAIAPTFV
+1429 RAAHAIAPILV
-1440 SPRFQ
+1440 NPRFQ
-1445 TTAGDAIRATISS
+1445 TTTGDAIRATISS
-1458 YRKPITSDARLNAAS
+1458 YRKPVTSDARLNTAD
-1473 QSAMDQQ
+1473 QFNIDQQ

-1488 NLADSQA
+1488 NFADSQA
-1495 YGQHLATLAN
+1495 YGEHLNWQENLIN
-1505 TVNQQRQIN
+1505 RQRQID
-1514 AEIANKNAEADNKV
+1514 AKIANENAEADNKV

-1562 MANNQLG
+1562 MAKNQLG
-1569 SQNKVMDSLTMAQ
+1569 SQNQVMDSLTMAQ
-1582 QRYTNAIR
+1582 QRYANAVK

-1617 DQWAKNTG
+1617 NQWAKNTG
-1625 NDIKMS
+1625 NDIKIN
-1631 QYKQAFEQAQQRASL
+1631 QYKLAFEQAQQRASL
-1646 YSQAKTQFGTTFD
+1646 YSQAKTRYGTTFD

-1669 KSEAKLALNKFD
+1669 KSEARVALDKFD
-1681 NQARM
+1681 NQVKM
-1686 LIAQGKITSK
+1686 LIAQGKVTSK

>member
-1 MSKVRKFYNG
+1 MSQVRKFYRG

-17 VTINVNSGEAPADN
+17 VTINVNTGEAPENN
-31 NVVDSPKTQGTFTID
+31 NVVDSQKAQGTFTID

-59 ERTGAMYSPDT
+59 ERTGAMYSPYT
-70 EHIYRSIA
+70 EHIYRSVA

-87 VYDSKKNLIAGMD
+87 VFDSKKNIISGMD

-124 VGSLLGSEASKIR
+124 VGSMLGTNASKIR

-146 VYNKPAQSSTTNSN
+146 VYNKPADQSSTTNTN
-160 NEAEKRSISGD
+160 NDATKRSISGD

-193 RRFKNA
+193 RRLKNA
-199 SDLAR
+199 SDLVR

-237 EGWTRLLSGI
+237 EGWNRLLSGI
-247 EQKVKTGSDNSL
+247 EQKVKTGNDSSL

-272 YKSDDMVAGEKA
+272 YKSDDMIAGEKA
-284 TAEQNKI
+284 TTEQNKI

-304 IKDSGFHWDDS
+304 IKDSGFYWDDS
-315 TKTLMIDN
+315 TKTLMIDD
-323 PESLGFGGNGNY
+323 PLKLGFGGNGNY
-335 HFNDDWMKT
+335 HFNDDWTKT
-344 TYYAPKWNFL
+344 NYYAPKWNFL

-370 GIAGTALYNKLHE
+370 GIVGTALYNKLHE

-395 NEEANNIIKHFWTEG
+395 NEDANNIIKHFWTEG
-410 DNWKHLDNDH
+410 NNYIHLDNDH

-431 FMDVSHLYEV
+431 FRDVTHLYEV
-441 PEGQQLVKWF
+441 PEGQQLVEWF
-451 DVDPSKANAWG
+451 DKDPSKANAWG

-474 GMYDYNGETE
+474 GMYDYNGETD

-495 GEAKSFTAR
+495 DNAKNFTAR
-504 KILRFEND
+504 KILHFEND

-570 GEIFMQNKNIL
+570 GEIFLQNKNIL

-586 DRALRERFIDLLIS
+586 DRALRDRFINLLMS
-600 IPENNWSTGFWNS
+600 IPENNWSIGFWNI
-613 KLPWE
+613 KTPLE
-618 KINDEQWGNLGF
+618 KIGDEQWNNLGF
-630 NNNQKDTLKLLLS
+630 NNDQKEALRLLFS

-649 PNNRQRKYIVHRPV
+649 ENTRKRKYIVHRPV

-688 ASNLKPTSDEIHLA
+688 ASNIKPTSDEIHLA

-714 TTADWMDVGAFGA
+714 TSADWMDVGAFAA

-732 VLSAT
+732 GLSLT

-749 AGSLS
+749 AGSLA

-759 VKRDGFQWTDA
+759 TKRDGFQWTDA

-849 SAIALHRTGMLDP
+849 SAIALHRTGILDP

-883 KLELSG
+883 KLKLSG

-896 TKGTPKE
+896 TKETPKE

-910 KLKTKA
+910 KLKTKV
-916 NAGVTADAEKVST
+916 NAGVTADAEKAST
-929 DDILGFLKSDK
+929 DDILNFLKSDK
-940 ATGISKK
+940 ATGLTNKFK
-947 LFSHE
+947 LGHE
-952 GWKPKVN
+952 GWKPKVT
-959 ELDFKPEEI
+959 ELDFAPEEI
-968 RSVELRKQFKDDE
+968 RSIELRKQFGDNE
-981 AFSGLRNWWNGRG
+981 AFSGFRNWWNGRG

-1004 INLGGRPIAEQ
+1004 INLGGRSTAEQ
-1015 RKLVEANRVNK
+1015 RKLIEANRVNAHN
-1026 YSDAEINAI
+1026 DAEIKAI
-1035 NNKISNKE
+1035 NEQEVKKEKSISRIQNNKTE
-1043 TEIAT
+1043 TEKNIA
-1048 NRGERNR
+1048 
-1055 PGEQLNNLRNKKN
+1055 
-1068 DLKEQ
+1068 
-1073 SATIRGEANKKIE
+1073 KIQE
-1086 DNNKVVSDKINALSQ
+1086 EINALTGRKEKIEKTANESIKKEKDESKKEIDSLLKKLYEHESPNDEFSADLQNTIFAKKDKLNAYIARKNAQ
-1101 KLAKAKAARDKI
+1101 KARMQSDADRAIQAKETVKDSYTNSNKNRKDRIEKLTKELNALKAEKAK
-1113 KGTTAKSAE
+1113 T
-1122 KKAKLQDKVNDLKA
+1122 KA
-1136 QIKEVRGANRLEN
+1136 
-1149 RNIRFA
+1149 
-1155 RQDKIT
+1155 
-1161 PVNRELQKTNK
+1161 
-1172 DVKNVISEGDNYKNK
+1172 SESFN
-1187 INELNKKINKLKSEK
+1187 
-1202 SKTKTSE
+1202 
-1209 AFDKAFRK
+1209 KAFRK
-1217 GKDGKRKL
+1217 GKNGKREV
-1225 LVSPYRGWINP
+1225 LVSPYRGWINS
-1236 YVDHTNKEHP
+1236 YIDHTNKEHP
-1246 DAISGTNNIAR
+1246 DVIFGANHIAK
-1257 PNWKIEVQ
+1257 PTWKIGIQ
-1265 QPAFKNGGIIKAE
+1265 QPAFKNGGIIKAKDGDSVPQIKPLNWNRAIAE
-1278 DGIKTPRVSTGLN
+1278 DKQLD
-1291 FQSDLLNPNTNLWN
+1291 FLLG
-1305 KYVEENKQ
+1305 
-1313 KYDSLSLL
+1313 S
-1321 PKADFNPNITEI
+1321 
-1333 KKRVDFKD
+1333 
-1341 SLQKIESNPWDQ
+1341 QKIDSSKLNMPVGATQMKSNMSIIPKSAKQQGGGDGSSSDQ
-1353 KETGL
+1353 QGGISKAI
-1358 DMSMKNE
+1358 NE
-1365 IDKENAKKLRRWKN
+1365 ID
-1379 DPINKI
+1379 
-1385 YSSYLQGGWGDS
+1385 
-1397 LNTVDPS
+1397 PS
-1404 KIINAYNAIRGLQ
+1404 KVINAYNAIRGLQ
-1417 DSRHQFDNLKDY
+1417 DSRHQFNNLKDY
-1429 RAAHAIAPTFV
+1429 RAAHAITPILV
-1440 SPRFQ
+1440 NPRFQ
-1445 TTAGDAIRATISS
+1445 TTTGDAIRATISS
-1458 YRKPITSDARLNAAS
+1458 YRKPVTSDARLNTAD
-1473 QSAMDQQ
+1473 QFNIDQQ
-1480 NQQILQKA
+1480 NQRILEKA

-1495 YGQHLATLAN
+1495 YGEHLNWQAN
-1505 TVNQQRQIN
+1505 LINKQRHID

-1562 MANNQLG
+1562 MAKNQLG
-1569 SQNKVMDSLTMAQ
+1569 SQNQVMDSLTMAQ
-1582 QRYTNAIR
+1582 QRYTNAVK
-1590 PIVDAWTAYSTN
+1590 PIINAWTAYSTN

-1625 NDIKMS
+1625 NDIKMN
-1631 QYKQAFEQAQQRASL
+1631 QYKLAFEQAQQRASL
-1646 YSQAKTQFGTTFD
+1646 YSQAKTRYGTTFD
-1659 FKLKEGGKIG
+1659 FTLKEGGKIG
-1669 KSEAKLALNKFD
+1669 KSEARVALDKFD
-1681 NQARM
+1681 NQVKM
-1686 LIAQGKITSK
+1686 LIAQGKVTSK

>member
-17 VTINVNSGEAPADN
+17 VTINVNTGEVPADN
-31 NVVDSPKTQGTFTID
+31 NVVDAAKAQGTFTID

-70 EHIYRSIA
+70 EHIYKSIA
-78 DAIRNGQSV
+78 EAVRNGQSV
-87 VYDSKKNLIAGMD
+87 VYNSKKNLISGMD

-115 VGRSSFWNG
+115 VGRGSFWNG

-160 NEAEKRSISGD
+160 NEAAKRSISGD

-237 EGWTRLLSGI
+237 EGWTRLLNGI
-247 EQKVKTGSDNSL
+247 EQKVKAGNDSSL

-335 HFNDDWMKT
+335 HFNDDWTKT
-344 TYYAPKWNFL
+344 TYYTPKWNFL

-370 GIAGTALYNKLHE
+370 GIVGTALYNKLHE

-410 DNWKHLDNDH
+410 DNWKHLDDDH

-484 GPLKLIKRQTP
+484 GPLKPIKRQTP
-495 GEAKSFTAR
+495 GDAKSFTAR

-586 DRALRERFIDLLIS
+586 DRALREDFIKWL
-600 IPENNWSTGFWNS
+600 TGLTRSEWGRS
-613 KLPWE
+613 WGRLPFTGAGDYALWD
-618 KINDEQWGNLGF
+618 KDWDALGF
-630 NNNQKDTLKLLLS
+630 TRDQNKIIRNLYKKYVNSSNNNVRKH
-643 NLRLKD
+643 
-649 PNNRQRKYIVHRPV
+649 KYIVHRPV
-663 TSNKNGGVLKMAN
+663 TSNKNGGILKMAN

-714 TTADWMDVGAFGA
+714 TTADWMDATALAA

-732 VLSAT
+732 GLSVT

-759 VKRDGFQWTDA
+759 IKRDGFQWSDA
-770 GNLLLNLGM
+770 GNLGLNLAM
-779 DTVTA
+779 DAFTA
-784 LPVVGNLGKAGKLAK
+784 IPGLGTAGKAAKLVKTIQKSAKPLMK
-799 LLKQKS
+799 LLKP
-805 LGSAVLKVLGAY
+805 LAL
-817 GAGSAAYTAAKKIIN
+817 AGTGQAAYLAVKKIAS

-840 LSTVANGLN
+840 LSTIANGLTA
-849 SAIALHRTGMLDP
+849 AISLNRTGLRDP
-862 VKQNVKTGKYEG
+862 IKKNVKTGKYEG

-896 TKGTPKE
+896 AKETPKE

-916 NAGVTADAEKVST
+916 NAGVTADAEKAST
-929 DDILGFLKSDK
+929 DDILDFLKSDK
-940 ATGISKK
+940 ATGLSKK

-968 RSVELRKQFKDDE
+968 RSVELRKQFGDNDF
-981 AFSGLRNWWNGRG
+981 ASGFRNWWNGRG
-994 TTWGGKSRDA
+994 TTFLGKSRDA
-1004 INLGGRPIAEQ
+1004 INISGRPIAEQ
-1015 RKLVEANRVNK
+1015 RKLVDANRVNK
-1026 YSDAEINAI
+1026 YSDAEIRTMD
-1035 NNKISNKE
+1035 NKISNNE
-1043 TEIAT
+1043 ADITT
-1048 NRGERNR
+1048 NREERNR
-1055 PGEQLNNLRNKKN
+1055 LGEQLNNLRTKKN
-1068 DLKEQ
+1068 ELKEQ

-1086 DNNKVVSDKINALSQ
+1086 ENNRVVSDKINELSQ
-1101 KLAKAKAARDKI
+1101 KLAKAKTARDKI
-1113 KGTTAKSAE
+1113 KGTTVKSAA
-1122 KKAKLQDKVNDLKA
+1122 KKAKLQDKVNDLKD
-1136 QIKEVRGANRLEN
+1136 QIKETRNANRIEN
-1149 RNIRFA
+1149 RNVRFA

-1161 PVNRELQKTNK
+1161 PVNRELRKTNK
-1172 DVKNVISEGDNYKNK
+1172 DVKDVISKGNEHKNK
-1187 INELNKKINKLKSEK
+1187 IEQLTKEINKLKNE
-1202 SKTKTSE
+1202 KTKTKNSE
-1209 AFDKAFRK
+1209 VFDKTIKK
-1217 GKDGKRKL
+1217 GKKGKIKAF
-1225 LVSPYRGWINP
+1225 YRGWINP

-1246 DAISGTNNIAR
+1246 DAIYRTNNATR
-1257 PNWKIEVQ
+1257 PAWKIGVQ

-1278 DGIKTPRVSTGLN
+1278 DGLSIPQVKPLN
-1291 FQSDLLNPNTNLWN
+1291 WDRINA
-1305 KYVEENKQ
+1305 ENKQ
-1313 KYDSLSLL
+1313 MDFWLGSQKIDPSKLNLPTNVSSTKSYDALTLMKNKY
-1321 PKADFNPNITEI
+1321 EEE
-1333 KKRVDFKD
+1333 KKRRMQGGDD
-1341 SLQKIESNPWDQ
+1341 
-1353 KETGL
+1353 
-1358 DMSMKNE
+1358 KN
-1365 IDKENAKKLRRWKN
+1365 
-1379 DPINKI
+1379 
-1385 YSSYLQGGWGDS
+1385 SSYMQGGFAKM
-1397 LNTVDPS
+1397 LNSVDPS
-1404 KIINAYNAIRGLQ
+1404 KVINAYNAIRGLQ
-1417 DSRHQFDNLKDY
+1417 DSRKQFDNLKDY
-1429 RAAHAIAPTFV
+1429 RAAHAIAPILI

-1445 TTAGDAIRATISS
+1445 TTTGDAIRATISS
-1458 YRKPITSDARLNAAS
+1458 YKKPVTSDARLNTAD
-1473 QSAMDQQ
+1473 QFNIDQQ

-1590 PIVDAWTAYSTN
+1590 PIVDAWAAYSTN

-1704 IKSVKTSK
+1704 IKSVKISK

>member
-1 MSKVRKFYNG
+1 MSQVRKFYRG

-17 VTINVNSGEAPADN
+17 VTINVNTGETPENN
-31 NVVDSPKTQGTFTID
+31 NVVDSQKAQGTFTID

-59 ERTGAMYSPDT
+59 ERTGAMYSPYT
-70 EHIYRSIA
+70 EHIYRSVA

-87 VYDSKKNLIAGMD
+87 VFDSKKNIISGMD

-124 VGSLLGSEASKIR
+124 IGSMLGTNASKIR

-146 VYNKPAQSSTTNSN
+146 VYNKPADQSSTTNTN
-160 NEAEKRSISGD
+160 NDATKRSISGD

-193 RRFKNA
+193 RRLKNA
-199 SDLAR
+199 SDLVR

-237 EGWTRLLSGI
+237 EGWNRLLSGI
-247 EQKVKTGSDNSL
+247 EQKVRTGNDSSL

-272 YKSDDMVAGEKA
+272 YKSDDMIAGEKA
-284 TAEQNKI
+284 AVEQNKI

-304 IKDSGFHWDDS
+304 IKDSGFYWDDS
-315 TKTLMIDN
+315 TKTLMIDD
-323 PESLGFGGNGNY
+323 PLKLGFGGNGNY
-335 HFNDDWMKT
+335 HFNDDWTKT
-344 TYYAPKWNFL
+344 NYYAPKWNFL

-370 GIAGTALYNKLHE
+370 GVVGTALYNKLHE

-395 NEEANNIIKHFWTEG
+395 NEDANNIIKHFWTEG
-410 DNWKHLDNDH
+410 NNYIHLDDDH

-431 FMDVSHLYEV
+431 FRDVTHLYEV
-441 PEGQQLVKWF
+441 PEGQQLVEWF
-451 DVDPSKANAWG
+451 DKDPSKANAWG

-474 GMYDYNGETE
+474 GMYDYNGETD

-495 GEAKSFTAR
+495 DNAKSFTAR
-504 KILRFEND
+504 KILHFEND

-559 IGGDIRIPKEI
+559 VGGDIRIPKEI
-570 GEIFMQNKNIL
+570 GEIFLQNKNIL

-586 DRALRERFIDLLIS
+586 NRALREDFIKWLTGLTKSYFDRHFW
-600 IPENNWSTGFWNS
+600 NWSDKSYSLWDKDWN
-613 KLPWE
+613 L
-618 KINDEQWGNLGF
+618 LGF
-630 NNNQKDTLKLLLS
+630 NKEQSDAIRNLYKKYSNSNNADV
-643 NLRLKD
+643 
-649 PNNRQRKYIVHRPV
+649 RQRKYIVHRPV
-663 TSNKNGGVLKMAN
+663 TSNKNGGILKMAN

-688 ASNLKPTSDEIHLA
+688 ASNIKPTSDEIHLA

-714 TTADWMDVGAFGA
+714 TSADWMDVGAFAA

-732 VLSAT
+732 GLSLT

-749 AGSLS
+749 AGSLA

-759 VKRDGFQWTDA
+759 AKRDGFQWTDA

-817 GAGSAAYTAAKKIIN
+817 GAGSAAYTAAKKIVN

-849 SAIALHRTGMLDP
+849 SAIALHRTGILDP
-862 VKQNVKTGKYEG
+862 VKQNVKTGKYKG
-874 MEIGEFKGK
+874 VEIGEFKGK
-883 KLELSG
+883 KLKLNG

-896 TKGTPKE
+896 TKETPKE

-910 KLKTKA
+910 KLKTKV
-916 NAGVTADAEKVST
+916 NDGVTADAEKAST
-929 DDILGFLKSDK
+929 EDILNFLKSDK
-940 ATGISKK
+940 ATGVTNKFK
-947 LFSHE
+947 LGHE
-952 GWKPKVN
+952 GWKPKVT
-959 ELDFKPEEI
+959 ELDFAPEEI
-968 RSVELRKQFKDDE
+968 KSIELRKQFDDNE
-981 AFSGLRNWWNGRG
+981 AFSGFRNWWNGRG

-1004 INLGGRPIAEQ
+1004 INLGGRPIEEQ
-1015 RKLVEANRVNK
+1015 RKLIEANLVNAHN
-1026 YSDAEINAI
+1026 DAEIKAI
-1035 NNKISNKE
+1035 NAQEVKKEKSISRIQNNKTE
-1043 TEIAT
+1043 TEKNIA
-1048 NRGERNR
+1048 
-1055 PGEQLNNLRNKKN
+1055 
-1068 DLKEQ
+1068 
-1073 SATIRGEANKKIE
+1073 KIQE
-1086 DNNKVVSDKINALSQ
+1086 EINALTGR
-1101 KLAKAKAARDKI
+1101 KAKIEKTANESIKKEKDKSKKEIDSLLKKLYEHESPNDEFSTDLQNTIFAKKDKLNAYIARKNAQKARMRSEADSAIQVKE
-1113 KGTTAKSAE
+1113 TTKDSYAKSN
-1122 KKAKLQDKVNDLKA
+1122 KDRKAKIEKLTKELKA
-1136 QIKEVRGANRLEN
+1136 
-1149 RNIRFA
+1149 
-1155 RQDKIT
+1155 
-1161 PVNRELQKTNK
+1161 
-1172 DVKNVISEGDNYKNK
+1172 
-1187 INELNKKINKLKSEK
+1187 LKVEK
-1202 SKTKTSE
+1202 AKTKASE
-1209 AFDKAFRK
+1209 SFNKAFKK
-1217 GKDGKRKL
+1217 GKNGKREV

-1246 DAISGTNNIAR
+1246 DAISGANHIAK
-1257 PNWKIEVQ
+1257 PTWKIGIQ
-1265 QPAFKNGGIIKAE
+1265 QPAFKNGGIIKAQGGISTPQIKPLNWNRAIAE
-1278 DGIKTPRVSTGLN
+1278 DKQLD
-1291 FQSDLLNPNTNLWN
+1291 FLLG
-1305 KYVEENKQ
+1305 
-1313 KYDSLSLL
+1313 S
-1321 PKADFNPNITEI
+1321 
-1333 KKRVDFKD
+1333 
-1341 SLQKIESNPWDQ
+1341 QKIDSSKLNMPVGATQMKSN
-1353 KETGL
+1353 
-1358 DMSMKNE
+1358 MSIIPKSVKQQGGDDGSSSNQQGGISKAINE
-1365 IDKENAKKLRRWKN
+1365 ID
-1379 DPINKI
+1379 
-1385 YSSYLQGGWGDS
+1385 
-1397 LNTVDPS
+1397 PS
-1404 KIINAYNAIRGLQ
+1404 KVINAYNAIRGLQ
-1417 DSRHQFDNLKDY
+1417 DSRHQFNNLKDY
-1429 RAAHAIAPTFV
+1429 RAAHAIAPILV
-1440 SPRFQ
+1440 NPRFQ
-1445 TTAGDAIRATISS
+1445 TTTGDAIRATISS
-1458 YRKPITSDARLNAAS
+1458 YRKPVTSDARLNTAD
-1473 QSAMDQQ
+1473 QFNIDQQ

-1495 YGQHLATLAN
+1495 YGEHLNWQAN
-1505 TVNQQRQIN
+1505 LINKQRQID
-1514 AEIANKNAEADNKV
+1514 AGIANENAEADNKV

-1562 MANNQLG
+1562 MAKNQLG
-1569 SQNKVMDSLTMAQ
+1569 SQNQAMDSLTMAQ
-1582 QRYTNAIR
+1582 QRYTDAVK

-1602 AANIDPTTGLPKMSF
+1602 TDNIDPTTGLPKMSF
-1617 DQWAKNTG
+1617 NQWAKNTG
-1625 NDIKMS
+1625 NDIKMN
-1631 QYKQAFEQAQQRASL
+1631 QYKLAFEQAQQRASL
-1646 YSQAKTQFGTTFD
+1646 YSQAKTRYGTTFD
-1659 FKLKEGGKIG
+1659 FTLKEGGKIG
-1669 KSEAKLALNKFD
+1669 KSEARVALDKFD
-1681 NQARM
+1681 NQVKM
-1686 LIAQGKITSK
+1686 LIAQGKVTSK

>member
-1 MSKVRKFYNG
+1 MSQVRKFYRG

-17 VTINVNSGEAPADN
+17 VTINVNTGEAPENN
-31 NVVDSPKTQGTFTID
+31 NVVDSQKAQGTFTID

-59 ERTGAMYSPDT
+59 ERTGAMYSPYT
-70 EHIYRSIA
+70 EHIYRSVA

-87 VYDSKKNLIAGMD
+87 VFDSKKNIISGMD

-124 VGSLLGSEASKIR
+124 VGSMLGTNASKIR

-146 VYNKPAQSSTTNSN
+146 VYNKPADQSSTTNTN
-160 NEAEKRSISGD
+160 NDATKRSISGD

-193 RRFKNA
+193 RRLKNA
-199 SDLAR
+199 SDLVR

-237 EGWTRLLSGI
+237 EGWNRLLSGI
-247 EQKVKTGSDNSL
+247 EQKVKTGSDSSL

-272 YKSDDMVAGEKA
+272 YKSDDMIAGEKA
-284 TAEQNKI
+284 TTEQNKI

-304 IKDSGFHWDDS
+304 IKDSGFYWDDS
-315 TKTLMIDN
+315 TKTLMIDD
-323 PESLGFGGNGNY
+323 PLKLGFGGNGNY
-335 HFNDDWMKT
+335 HFNDDWTKT
-344 TYYAPKWNFL
+344 NYYAPKWNFL

-370 GIAGTALYNKLHE
+370 GIVGTALYNKLHE

-395 NEEANNIIKHFWTEG
+395 NEDANNIIKHFWTEG
-410 DNWKHLDNDH
+410 NNYIHLDNDH

-431 FMDVSHLYEV
+431 FRDVTHLYEV
-441 PEGQQLVKWF
+441 PEGQQLVEWF
-451 DVDPSKANAWG
+451 DKDPSKANAWG

-474 GMYDYNGETE
+474 GMYDYNGETD

-495 GEAKSFTAR
+495 DNAKNFTAR
-504 KILRFEND
+504 KILHFEND

-570 GEIFMQNKNIL
+570 GEIFLQNKNIL

-586 DRALRERFIDLLIS
+586 DRALRDRFINLLMS
-600 IPENNWSTGFWNS
+600 IPENNWSIGFWNI
-613 KLPWE
+613 KTPLE
-618 KINDEQWGNLGF
+618 KIGDEQWNNLGF
-630 NNNQKDTLKLLLS
+630 NNDQKEALRLLFS

-649 PNNRQRKYIVHRPV
+649 ENTRKRKYIVHRPV

-688 ASNLKPTSDEIHLA
+688 ASNIKPTSDEIHLA

-714 TTADWMDVGAFGA
+714 TSADWMDVGAFAA

-732 VLSAT
+732 GLSLT

-749 AGSLS
+749 AGSLA

-759 VKRDGFQWTDA
+759 TKRDGFQWTDA

-849 SAIALHRTGMLDP
+849 SAVALHRTGILDP

-883 KLELSG
+883 KLKLSG

-896 TKGTPKE
+896 TKETPKE

-910 KLKTKA
+910 KLKTKV
-916 NAGVTADAEKVST
+916 NAGVTADAEKAST
-929 DDILGFLKSDK
+929 DDILNFLKSDK
-940 ATGISKK
+940 ATGLTNKFK
-947 LFSHE
+947 LGHE
-952 GWKPKVN
+952 GWKPKVT
-959 ELDFKPEEI
+959 ELDFAPEEI
-968 RSVELRKQFKDDE
+968 RSIELRKQFGDNE
-981 AFSGLRNWWNGRG
+981 AFSGFRNWWNGRG

-1004 INLGGRPIAEQ
+1004 INLGGRSTAEQ
-1015 RKLVEANRVNK
+1015 RKLIEANRVNAHN
-1026 YSDAEINAI
+1026 DAEIKAI
-1035 NNKISNKE
+1035 NEQEVKKEKSISRIQNNKTE
-1043 TEIAT
+1043 TEKNIA
-1048 NRGERNR
+1048 
-1055 PGEQLNNLRNKKN
+1055 
-1068 DLKEQ
+1068 
-1073 SATIRGEANKKIE
+1073 KIQE
-1086 DNNKVVSDKINALSQ
+1086 EINALTGRKEKIEKTANESIKKEKDESKKEIDSLLKKLYEHESPNDEFSADLQNTIFAKKDKLNAYIARKNAQ
-1101 KLAKAKAARDKI
+1101 KARMQSDADRAIQAKETVKDSYANSNKNRKDRIEKLTKELNALKAEKAK
-1113 KGTTAKSAE
+1113 T
-1122 KKAKLQDKVNDLKA
+1122 KA
-1136 QIKEVRGANRLEN
+1136 
-1149 RNIRFA
+1149 
-1155 RQDKIT
+1155 
-1161 PVNRELQKTNK
+1161 
-1172 DVKNVISEGDNYKNK
+1172 SESFN
-1187 INELNKKINKLKSEK
+1187 
-1202 SKTKTSE
+1202 
-1209 AFDKAFRK
+1209 KAFRK
-1217 GKDGKRKL
+1217 GKNGKREV
-1225 LVSPYRGWINP
+1225 LVSPYRGWINS
-1236 YVDHTNKEHP
+1236 YIDHTNKEHP
-1246 DAISGTNNIAR
+1246 DVIFGANHIAK
-1257 PNWKIEVQ
+1257 PTWKIGIQ
-1265 QPAFKNGGIIKAE
+1265 QPAFKNGGIIKAKDGDSVPQIKPLNWNRAIAE
-1278 DGIKTPRVSTGLN
+1278 DKQLD
-1291 FQSDLLNPNTNLWN
+1291 FLLG
-1305 KYVEENKQ
+1305 
-1313 KYDSLSLL
+1313 S
-1321 PKADFNPNITEI
+1321 
-1333 KKRVDFKD
+1333 
-1341 SLQKIESNPWDQ
+1341 QKIDSSKLNMPVGATQMKSNMSIIPKSAKQQGGGDGSSSDQ
-1353 KETGL
+1353 QGGISKAI
-1358 DMSMKNE
+1358 NE
-1365 IDKENAKKLRRWKN
+1365 ID
-1379 DPINKI
+1379 
-1385 YSSYLQGGWGDS
+1385 
-1397 LNTVDPS
+1397 PS
-1404 KIINAYNAIRGLQ
+1404 KVINAYNAIRGLQ
-1417 DSRHQFDNLKDY
+1417 DSRHQFNNLKDY
-1429 RAAHAIAPTFV
+1429 RAAHAITPILV
-1440 SPRFQ
+1440 NPRFQ
-1445 TTAGDAIRATISS
+1445 TTTGDAIRATISS
-1458 YRKPITSDARLNAAS
+1458 YRKPVTSDARLNTAD
-1473 QSAMDQQ
+1473 QFNIDQQ
-1480 NQQILQKA
+1480 NQRILEKA

-1495 YGQHLATLAN
+1495 YGEHLNWQAN
-1505 TVNQQRQIN
+1505 LINKQRHID

-1562 MANNQLG
+1562 MAKNQLG
-1569 SQNKVMDSLTMAQ
+1569 SQNQVMDSLTMAQ
-1582 QRYTNAIR
+1582 QRYTNAVK
-1590 PIVDAWTAYSTN
+1590 PIINAWTAYSTN
-1602 AANIDPTTGLPKMSF
+1602 ATNIDPTTGLPKMSF

-1625 NDIKMS
+1625 NDIKMN
-1631 QYKQAFEQAQQRASL
+1631 QYKLAFEQAQQRASL
-1646 YSQAKTQFGTTFD
+1646 YSQAKTRYGTTFD
-1659 FKLKEGGKIG
+1659 FTLKEGGKIG
-1669 KSEAKLALNKFD
+1669 KSEARVALDKFD
-1681 NQARM
+1681 NQVKM
-1686 LIAQGKITSK
+1686 LIAQGKVTSK

>member
-1 MSKVRKFYNG
+1 MSKVRKFYRG
-11 GKGKVP
+11 GKGQIP
-17 VTINVNSGEAPADN
+17 VTINVNAGEVPVDN

-70 EHIYRSIA
+70 EHIYKSVA

-87 VYDSKKNLIAGMD
+87 VYDSEKNLISGMD
-100 GKWGLSEKDNDRLSN
+100 GKWGLSERDNNRLSN

-124 VGSLLGSEASKIR
+124 VGSALGTNASKIR

-160 NEAEKRSISGD
+160 NEAAKRSISGD

-227 LLDLYKHYGD
+227 LLDLYKHYGN
-237 EGWTRLLSGI
+237 EGWTRLLNGI
-247 EQKVKTGSDNSL
+247 EQKVKTGSDSSL

-304 IKDSGFHWDDS
+304 IKDSDFHWDDS

-370 GIAGTALYNKLHE
+370 RIAGTALYNKLHE

-410 DNWKHLDNDH
+410 DNWKHLDDDH

-431 FMDVSHLYEV
+431 FMNVSHLYEV

-474 GMYDYNGETE
+474 GMYDYNAETKDQ
-484 GPLKLIKRQTP
+484 LKLIKRQTP
-495 GEAKSFTAR
+495 GDAKSFTAR

-570 GEIFMQNKNIL
+570 GGVFLQNKNIL

-586 DRALRERFIDLLIS
+586 DRALREDFIKWL
-600 IPENNWSTGFWNS
+600 TGLTRS
-613 KLPWE
+613 E
-618 KINDEQWGNLGF
+618 RGRGWGNPPFTGAGDYALLDKDWDALGF
-630 NNNQKDTLKLLLS
+630 TRDQNKIIRNLYKKYVNSSNNNVRKH
-643 NLRLKD
+643 
-649 PNNRQRKYIVHRPV
+649 KYIVHRPV
-663 TSNKNGGVLKMAN
+663 TSNKNGGILKMAN

-883 KLELSG
+883 KLKLSG
-889 DEVKAIA
+889 DEVQAIA
-896 TKGTPKE
+896 TKETPKE

-916 NAGVTADAEKVST
+916 NAGVAADAEKAST
-929 DDILGFLKSDK
+929 DDILEFLKSDK
-940 ATGISKK
+940 ATGLSSKFK
-947 LFSHE
+947 LGHE
-952 GWKPKVN
+952 GWKPKVK
-959 ELDFKPEEI
+959 ELDFAPEEI
-968 RSVELRKQFKDDE
+968 KSTELRKQFGDNE
-981 AFSGLRNWWNGRG
+981 AFSGFRNWWNGRG
-994 TTWGGKSRDA
+994 TTFFGKSRDA

-1026 YSDAEINAI
+1026 YNDAEISAI

-1043 TEIAT
+1043 TEVVT
-1048 NRGERNR
+1048 NREGRNR
-1055 PGEQLNNLRNKKN
+1055 LSEQLNNLRNKKN

-1073 SATIRGEANKKIE
+1073 SAAIRGEANKKIE
-1086 DNNKVVSDKINALSQ
+1086 DNNKTVSDKINALSQ
-1101 KLAKAKAARDKI
+1101 ELAKKKASMNKI

-1136 QIKEVRGANRLEN
+1136 QIKEARGANRIEN
-1149 RNIRFA
+1149 RNIRFTK
-1155 RQDKIT
+1155 QDKIT

-1187 INELNKKINKLKSEK
+1187 INELNKKINELKSEK

-1209 AFDKAFRK
+1209 TFDKTFRK
-1217 GKDGKRKL
+1217 GKDGKRRMPFHY
-1225 LVSPYRGWINP
+1225 PYRGWINP

-1246 DAISGTNNIAR
+1246 DAIYGTNNTAR
-1257 PNWKIEVQ
+1257 PAWKIGVQ
-1265 QPAFKNGGIIKAE
+1265 QPAFKNGGIIKAQN
-1278 DGIKTPRVSTGLN
+1278 GLSIP
-1291 FQSDLLNPNTNLWN
+1291 QVKPLNWDRIIA
-1305 KYVEENKQ
+1305 ENKQ
-1313 KYDSLSLL
+1313 MDFLL
-1321 PKADFNPNITEI
+1321 G
-1333 KKRVDFKD
+1333 
-1341 SLQKIESNPWDQ
+1341 SQKIDPSKLNLPTGATSTKINNSLAPKKPNVQGGGNSSTSN
-1353 KETGL
+1353 
-1358 DMSMKNE
+1358 M
-1365 IDKENAKKLRRWKN
+1365 
-1379 DPINKI
+1379 
-1385 YSSYLQGGWGDS
+1385 QGGWADS
-1397 LNTVDPS
+1397 LNEVNPANV
-1404 KIINAYNAIRGLQ
+1404 INAYNAIRGLQ

-1429 RAAHAIAPTFV
+1429 RAAHAIAPTFI

-1445 TTAGDAIRATISS
+1445 TTAGDAIRSEISS
-1458 YRKPITSDARLNAAS
+1458 YRKPITSDARLNAAN
-1473 QSAMDQQ
+1473 QFAIDQQ
-1480 NQQILQKA
+1480 NQQIAQKA

-1505 TVNQQRQIN
+1505 MKNQQNQIN
-1514 AEIANKNAEADNKV
+1514 AEIASKNAEADNKV

-1562 MANNQLG
+1562 MANNQLR
-1569 SQNKVMDSLTMAQ
+1569 SQNKVMDSLTSAQ

-1602 AANIDPTTGLPKMSF
+1602 VANIDPTTGLPKMSF

-1631 QYKQAFEQAQQRASL
+1631 QHKLAFEQAQQRASL

>member
-1 MSKVRKFYNG
+1 MSQVRKFYRG

-17 VTINVNSGEAPADN
+17 VTINVNTGEAPENN
-31 NVVDSPKTQGTFTID
+31 NVVDSQKAQGTFTID

-59 ERTGAMYSPDT
+59 ERTGAMYSPYT
-70 EHIYRSIA
+70 EHIYRSVA

-87 VYDSKKNLIAGMD
+87 VFDSKKNIISGMD

-124 VGSLLGSEASKIR
+124 VGSMLGTNASKIR

-146 VYNKPAQSSTTNSN
+146 VYNKPADQSSTTNTN
-160 NEAEKRSISGD
+160 NDATKRSISGD

-193 RRFKNA
+193 RRLKNA
-199 SDLAR
+199 SDLVR
-204 ANDEDRKN
+204 ATDEDRKN

-237 EGWTRLLSGI
+237 EGWNRLLSGI
-247 EQKVKTGSDNSL
+247 EQKVKTGNDSSL

-272 YKSDDMVAGEKA
+272 YKSDDMIAGEKA

-304 IKDSGFHWDDS
+304 IKDSGFYWDDS
-315 TKTLMIDN
+315 TKTLMIDD
-323 PESLGFGGNGNY
+323 PLKLGFGGNGNY
-335 HFNDDWMKT
+335 HFNDDWTKT
-344 TYYAPKWNFL
+344 NYYAPKWNFL

-370 GIAGTALYNKLHE
+370 GIVGTALYNKLHE

-395 NEEANNIIKHFWTEG
+395 NEDANNIIKHFWTEG
-410 DNWKHLDNDH
+410 NNYIHLDNDH

-431 FMDVSHLYEV
+431 FRDVTHLYEV
-441 PEGQQLVKWF
+441 PEGQQLVEWF
-451 DVDPSKANAWG
+451 DKDPSKANAWG

-474 GMYDYNGETE
+474 GMYDYNGETD

-495 GEAKSFTAR
+495 DNAKNFTAR
-504 KILRFEND
+504 KILHFEND

-570 GEIFMQNKNIL
+570 GEIFLQNKNIL

-586 DRALRERFIDLLIS
+586 NRALREDFIKWL
-600 IPENNWSTGFWNS
+600 TGLTRSEWGRGWGR
-613 KLPWE
+613 LPFT
-618 KINDEQWGNLGF
+618 GNEDYALWDKDWDALGF
-630 NNNQKDTLKLLLS
+630 TRDQNKIIRDLYKKYVDSNDNNV
-643 NLRLKD
+643 
-649 PNNRQRKYIVHRPV
+649 RQRKYIVHRPV

-688 ASNLKPTSDEIHLA
+688 ASNIKPTSDEIHLA

-714 TTADWMDVGAFGA
+714 TSADWMDVGAFAA

-732 VLSAT
+732 GLSLT

-749 AGSLS
+749 AGSLA

-759 VKRDGFQWTDA
+759 TKRDGFQWSDA

-817 GAGSAAYTAAKKIIN
+817 GAGSAAYTAAKKIVN

-849 SAIALHRTGMLDP
+849 SAIALHRTGILDP

-883 KLELSG
+883 KLKLSG

-896 TKGTPKE
+896 TKETPKE

-916 NAGVTADAEKVST
+916 NAGVTADAEKAST
-929 DDILGFLKSDK
+929 DDILNFLKSDK
-940 ATGISKK
+940 ATGLTNKFK
-947 LFSHE
+947 LGHE
-952 GWKPKVN
+952 GWKPKVT
-959 ELDFKPEEI
+959 ELDFAPEEI
-968 RSVELRKQFKDDE
+968 RSIELRKQFGDNE
-981 AFSGLRNWWNGRG
+981 AFSGFRNWWNGRG

-1004 INLGGRPIAEQ
+1004 INLGGRSTAEQ
-1015 RKLVEANRVNK
+1015 RKLIEANRVNK
-1026 YSDAEINAI
+1026 YSDAEISDI
-1035 NNKISNKE
+1035 NNEISYEESIITDSIGK
-1043 TEIAT
+1043 
-1048 NRGERNR
+1048 RNR
-1055 PGEQLNNLRNKKN
+1055 ISEQLNNLRNKKN

-1086 DNNKVVSDKINALSQ
+1086 ENNKVVSDKINALSQ
-1101 KLAKAKAARDKI
+1101 RLAKAKASRDKI
-1113 KGTTAKSAE
+1113 KGTTEKSAA
-1122 KKAKLQDKVNDLKA
+1122 KKTKLQDKINDLKS
-1136 QIKEVRGANRLEN
+1136 QIKEARDANRVEN

-1161 PVNRELQKTNK
+1161 PVNRELRKTNK
-1172 DVKNVISEGDNYKNK
+1172 DIKSIISEGDSYKNQ
-1187 INELNKKINKLKSEK
+1187 INRLNKTINKLKSEK
-1202 SKTKTSE
+1202 AKTKTSE
-1209 AFDKAFRK
+1209 SFNKAFRK
-1217 GKDGKRKL
+1217 GKNGKREV
-1225 LVSPYRGWINP
+1225 LVSPYRGWINA
-1236 YVDHTNKEHP
+1236 YIDHTNKEHP
-1246 DAISGTNNIAR
+1246 DAISGANHIAK
-1257 PNWKIEVQ
+1257 PTWKIGIQ
-1265 QPAFKNGGIIKAE
+1265 QPAFKNGGIIKAKDGDSVPQITPLNWNRAIAE
-1278 DGIKTPRVSTGLN
+1278 DKQLD
-1291 FQSDLLNPNTNLWN
+1291 FLLG
-1305 KYVEENKQ
+1305 
-1313 KYDSLSLL
+1313 
-1321 PKADFNPNITEI
+1321 
-1333 KKRVDFKD
+1333 
-1341 SLQKIESNPWDQ
+1341 LQKIDPSKLNMPVGATQMKSNMSIIPKSAKQQGGDDGSSSDQ
-1353 KETGL
+1353 QGGISK
-1358 DMSMKNE
+1358 
-1365 IDKENAKKLRRWKN
+1365 A
-1379 DPINKI
+1379 INKI
-1385 YSSYLQGGWGDS
+1385 
-1397 LNTVDPS
+1397 DPS
-1404 KIINAYNAIRGLQ
+1404 KVINAYNAIRGLQ
-1417 DSRHQFDNLKDY
+1417 DSRHQFNNLKDY
-1429 RAAHAIAPTFV
+1429 KAAHAITPILV
-1440 SPRFQ
+1440 NPRFQ
-1445 TTAGDAIRATISS
+1445 TTTGDAIRATISS
-1458 YRKPITSDARLNAAS
+1458 YRKPVTSDARLNTAD
-1473 QSAMDQQ
+1473 QFNIDQQ
-1480 NQQILQKA
+1480 NQQILEKA

-1495 YGQHLATLAN
+1495 YGEHLNWQAN
-1505 TVNQQRQIN
+1505 LINKQRNID

-1562 MANNQLG
+1562 MAKNQLG
-1569 SQNKVMDSLTMAQ
+1569 SQNQVMDSLTMAQ
-1582 QRYTNAIR
+1582 QRYTNAVR
-1590 PIVDAWTAYSTN
+1590 PIINDWTAYSTN
-1602 AANIDPTTGLPKMSF
+1602 TANIDPTTGLPKMSF
-1617 DQWAKNTG
+1617 NQWAKNTG
-1625 NDIKMS
+1625 NDIKMN
-1631 QYKQAFEQAQQRASL
+1631 QYKLAFEQAQQRASL
-1646 YSQAKTQFGTTFD
+1646 YSQAKTRYGTTFD

-1669 KSEAKLALNKFD
+1669 KSEARVALDKFD
-1681 NQARM
+1681 NQVKM
-1686 LIAQGKITSK
+1686 LIAQGKVTSK

>member
-1 MSKVRKFYNG
+1 MSQVRKFYRG

-17 VTINVNSGEAPADN
+17 VTINVNTGETPENN
-31 NVVDSPKTQGTFTID
+31 NVVDSQKAQGTFTID

-59 ERTGAMYSPDT
+59 ERTGAMYSPYT
-70 EHIYRSIA
+70 EHIYRSVA

-87 VYDSKKNLIAGMD
+87 VFDSKNNIISGMD

-124 VGSLLGSEASKIR
+124 IGSMLGTNASKIR

-146 VYNKPAQSSTTNSN
+146 VYNKPADQSSTTNAN
-160 NEAEKRSISGD
+160 NNATKRSISGD

-193 RRFKNA
+193 RRLKNA
-199 SDLAR
+199 SDLVR

-237 EGWTRLLSGI
+237 EGWNRLLSGI
-247 EQKVKTGSDNSL
+247 EQKVRTGSDSSL

-272 YKSDDMVAGEKA
+272 YKSDDMIAGEKA
-284 TAEQNKI
+284 AVEQNKI

-304 IKDSGFHWDDS
+304 IKDSGFYWDDS
-315 TKTLMIDN
+315 TKTLMIDD
-323 PESLGFGGNGNY
+323 PLTLGFGGNGNY
-335 HFNDDWMKT
+335 HFNDDWTKT
-344 TYYAPKWNFL
+344 NYYAPKWNFL

-370 GIAGTALYNKLHE
+370 GVVGTALYNKLHE

-395 NEEANNIIKHFWTEG
+395 NEDANNIIKHFWTEG
-410 DNWKHLDNDH
+410 NNYIHLDDDH

-431 FMDVSHLYEV
+431 FRDVTHLYEV
-441 PEGQQLVKWF
+441 PEGQQLVEWF
-451 DVDPSKANAWG
+451 DKDPSKANAWG

-474 GMYDYNGETE
+474 GMYDYNGETD

-495 GEAKSFTAR
+495 DNAKSFTAR
-504 KILRFEND
+504 KILHFEND

-570 GEIFMQNKNIL
+570 GEIFLQNKNIL

-586 DRALRERFIDLLIS
+586 NRALREDFIKWL
-600 IPENNWSTGFWNS
+600 TGLTRSEWGRGWGR
-613 KLPWE
+613 LPFT
-618 KINDEQWGNLGF
+618 GNEDYALWDKDWDALGF
-630 NNNQKDTLKLLLS
+630 TRDQNKIIRDLYKKYVDSSDNNV
-643 NLRLKD
+643 
-649 PNNRQRKYIVHRPV
+649 RQRKYIVHRPV

-688 ASNLKPTSDEIHLA
+688 ASNIKPTSDEIHLA

-714 TTADWMDVGAFGA
+714 TSADWMDVGAFAA

-732 VLSAT
+732 GLSLT

-749 AGSLS
+749 TGSLA

-817 GAGSAAYTAAKKIIN
+817 GAGSAAYTAAKKIVN

-849 SAIALHRTGMLDP
+849 SAIALHRTGILDP
-862 VKQNVKTGKYEG
+862 VKQNVKTGKYKEV
-874 MEIGEFKGK
+874 EIGEFKGK
-883 KLELSG
+883 KLKLSNN
-889 DEVKAIA
+889 EVKAIA
-896 TKGTPKE
+896 TKETPKE

-910 KLKTKA
+910 KLKTKV
-916 NAGVTADAEKVST
+916 NDGVTADAEKAST
-929 DDILGFLKSDK
+929 DDILNFLKSDK
-940 ATGISKK
+940 ATGVTSKFK
-947 LFSHE
+947 LGHE
-952 GWKPKVN
+952 GWKPKVT
-959 ELDFKPEEI
+959 ELDFAPEEI
-968 RSVELRKQFKDDE
+968 KSIELRKQFDDNE
-981 AFSGLRNWWNGRG
+981 AFSGFRNWWNGRG
-994 TTWGGKSRDA
+994 TTWRGKSRDA
-1004 INLGGRPIAEQ
+1004 INLGGRPIEEQ
-1015 RKLVEANRVNK
+1015 RKLIEANRVNAHN
-1026 YSDAEINAI
+1026 DAEIKAI
-1035 NNKISNKE
+1035 NEQEVKKEKSISRIQNNKTE
-1043 TEIAT
+1043 TEKNIAKI
-1048 NRGERNR
+1048 
-1055 PGEQLNNLRNKKN
+1055 Q
-1068 DLKEQ
+1068 KE
-1073 SATIRGEANKKIE
+1073 
-1086 DNNKVVSDKINALSQ
+1086 INALTGRKEKIEKTANELIKKEKDKSKKEIDSLLKKLYEHESPNDEFSADLQNTIFAKKDKLNAYIARKNAQ
-1101 KLAKAKAARDKI
+1101 KARMRSEADSEIQVKETTKDSYAKSNKNRKDKIEKLTKELKALKAEKAK
-1113 KGTTAKSAE
+1113 T
-1122 KKAKLQDKVNDLKA
+1122 KA
-1136 QIKEVRGANRLEN
+1136 
-1149 RNIRFA
+1149 
-1155 RQDKIT
+1155 
-1161 PVNRELQKTNK
+1161 
-1172 DVKNVISEGDNYKNK
+1172 SESFN
-1187 INELNKKINKLKSEK
+1187 
-1202 SKTKTSE
+1202 
-1209 AFDKAFRK
+1209 KAFKK
-1217 GKDGKRKL
+1217 GKNGKREA

-1236 YVDHTNKEHP
+1236 YIDHTNKEHP
-1246 DAISGTNNIAR
+1246 DAISGANHIAK
-1257 PNWKIEVQ
+1257 PTWKIGIQ
-1265 QPAFKNGGIIKAE
+1265 QPAFKNGGIIKAK
-1278 DGIKTPRVSTGLN
+1278 GGL
-1291 FQSDLLNPNTNLWN
+1291 
-1305 KYVEENKQ
+1305 E
-1313 KYDSLSLL
+1313 
-1321 PKADFNPNITEI
+1321 
-1333 KKRVDFKD
+1333 
-1341 SLQKIESNPWDQ
+1341 LQKIDPSKLNMPVGATQMKSN
-1353 KETGL
+1353 
-1358 DMSMKNE
+1358 MSIIPKSAKQQGGNDGNSSNQQGGNDGNSSNQQGGISKAINE
-1365 IDKENAKKLRRWKN
+1365 ID
-1379 DPINKI
+1379 
-1385 YSSYLQGGWGDS
+1385 
-1397 LNTVDPS
+1397 PS
-1404 KIINAYNAIRGLQ
+1404 KVINAYNAIRGLQ
-1417 DSRHQFDNLKDY
+1417 DSRHQFNNLKDY
-1429 RAAHAIAPTFV
+1429 RAAHAIAPTLV

-1445 TTAGDAIRATISS
+1445 TTTGDAIRATISS
-1458 YRKPITSDARLNAAS
+1458 YRKPVTSDARLNTA
-1473 QSAMDQQ
+1473 DQFNIDQ
-1480 NQQILQKA
+1480 HNQQILEKA
-1488 NLADSQA
+1488 NLSDSQA
-1495 YGQHLATLAN
+1495 YGEHLNWQAN
-1505 TVNQQRQIN
+1505 LINKQKQID

-1548 KYLNAVAYDAHNRW
+1548 KYLNAVAYDTHNRW
-1562 MANNQLG
+1562 MAKNQLG
-1569 SQNKVMDSLTMAQ
+1569 SQNQVMDSLTMAQ
-1582 QRYTNAIR
+1582 QRYTNAVK

-1617 DQWAKNTG
+1617 NQWAKNTG
-1625 NDIKMS
+1625 NDIKMN
-1631 QYKQAFEQAQQRASL
+1631 QYKLAFEQAQQRASL
-1646 YSQAKTQFGTTFD
+1646 YSQAKTRYGTTFD
-1659 FKLKEGGKIG
+1659 FTLKEGGKIG
-1669 KSEAKLALNKFD
+1669 KSEARVALDKFD
-1681 NQARM
+1681 NQVKM
-1686 LIAQGKITSK
+1686 LIAQGKVTSK

>member
-1 MSKVRKFYNG
+1 MSQVRKFYRG

-17 VTINVNSGEAPADN
+17 VTINVNTGETPENN
-31 NVVDSPKTQGTFTID
+31 NVVDSQKAQGTFTID

-59 ERTGAMYSPDT
+59 ERTGAMYSPYT
-70 EHIYRSIA
+70 EHIYRSVA
-78 DAIRNGQSV
+78 NAIRNGQSV
-87 VYDSKKNLIAGMD
+87 VFDSKKNIISGMD

-124 VGSLLGSEASKIR
+124 IGSMLGTNASKIR

-146 VYNKPAQSSTTNSN
+146 VYNKPTDQSSTTNTN
-160 NEAEKRSISGD
+160 NDATKRSISGD

-193 RRFKNA
+193 RRLKNA
-199 SDLAR
+199 SDLVR

-237 EGWTRLLSGI
+237 EGWNRLLSGI
-247 EQKVKTGSDNSL
+247 EQKVKTGSDSSL

-272 YKSDDMVAGEKA
+272 YKSDDMTAGEKA

-304 IKDSGFHWDDS
+304 IKDSGFYWDDS
-315 TKTLMIDN
+315 TKTLMIDD
-323 PESLGFGGNGNY
+323 PLTLGFGGNGNY
-335 HFNDDWMKT
+335 HFNDDWAKT
-344 TYYAPKWNFL
+344 NYYAPKWNFL

-370 GIAGTALYNKLHE
+370 GVVGTALYNKLHE

-395 NEEANNIIKHFWTEG
+395 NEDANNIIKHFWTEG
-410 DNWKHLDNDH
+410 NNYIHLDDDH

-431 FMDVSHLYEV
+431 FRDVTHLYEV
-441 PEGQQLVKWF
+441 PEGQQLVEWF
-451 DVDPSKANAWG
+451 DKDPSKANAWG

-474 GMYDYNGETE
+474 GMYDYNGETD
-484 GPLKLIKRQTP
+484 GPLKLVKRQTP
-495 GEAKSFTAR
+495 DNAKSFTAR
-504 KILRFEND
+504 KILHFEND

-570 GEIFMQNKNIL
+570 GEIFLQNKNIL

-586 DRALRERFIDLLIS
+586 NRALREDFIKWLTGLTKSYFDRHL
-600 IPENNWSTGFWNS
+600 WSWSDKSYGLWDKDWN
-613 KLPWE
+613 L
-618 KINDEQWGNLGF
+618 LGF
-630 NNNQKDTLKLLLS
+630 NKEQSDAIRNLYKKYVDSSDNNV
-643 NLRLKD
+643 
-649 PNNRQRKYIVHRPV
+649 RQRKYIVHRPV
-663 TSNKNGGVLKMAN
+663 TSNKNGGILKMAN

-688 ASNLKPTSDEIHLA
+688 ASNIKPTSDEIHLA

-714 TTADWMDVGAFGA
+714 TSADWMDVGAFAA

-732 VLSAT
+732 GLSLT

-749 AGSLS
+749 AGSLA

-759 VKRDGFQWTDA
+759 AKRDGFQWTDA

-817 GAGSAAYTAAKKIIN
+817 GAGSAAYTAAKKIVN

-849 SAIALHRTGMLDP
+849 SAIALHRTGILDP
-862 VKQNVKTGKYEG
+862 VKQNVKTGKYKG
-874 MEIGEFKGK
+874 VEIGEFKGK
-883 KLELSG
+883 KLKLSG
-889 DEVKAIA
+889 DEVKTIA
-896 TKGTPKE
+896 TKETPKE

-910 KLKTKA
+910 KLKTKV
-916 NAGVTADAEKVST
+916 NDGVTADAEKAST
-929 DDILGFLKSDK
+929 EDILNFLKSDK
-940 ATGISKK
+940 ATGVTSKFK
-947 LFSHE
+947 LGHE
-952 GWKPKVN
+952 GWKPKVT
-959 ELDFKPEEI
+959 ELDFAPEEI
-968 RSVELRKQFKDDE
+968 KSIELRKQFDDNE
-981 AFSGLRNWWNGRG
+981 AFSGFRNWWNGRG

-1004 INLGGRPIAEQ
+1004 INLGGRPIEEQ
-1015 RKLVEANRVNK
+1015 RKLIEANRVNAHN
-1026 YSDAEINAI
+1026 DAEIKAI
-1035 NNKISNKE
+1035 NAQEVKKEKSISRIQNNKTE
-1043 TEIAT
+1043 TEKNIA
-1048 NRGERNR
+1048 
-1055 PGEQLNNLRNKKN
+1055 
-1068 DLKEQ
+1068 
-1073 SATIRGEANKKIE
+1073 KIQE
-1086 DNNKVVSDKINALSQ
+1086 EINALTGRKEKIEKTADESIKKEKDKSKKEIDSLLKKLYEHESPNDEFSADLQNTIFAKKDKLNAYIARKNAQ
-1101 KLAKAKAARDKI
+1101 KARMRSEADSAIQVKETTKDSYAKSNKDRKAKI
-1113 KGTTAKSAE
+1113 E
-1122 KKAKLQDKVNDLKA
+1122 KLTKELKALKVEKAKTKV
-1136 QIKEVRGANRLEN
+1136 
-1149 RNIRFA
+1149 
-1155 RQDKIT
+1155 
-1161 PVNRELQKTNK
+1161 
-1172 DVKNVISEGDNYKNK
+1172 SESFN
-1187 INELNKKINKLKSEK
+1187 
-1202 SKTKTSE
+1202 
-1209 AFDKAFRK
+1209 KAFKK
-1217 GKDGKRKL
+1217 GKNGKREA

-1236 YVDHTNKEHP
+1236 YVDHTNKEHL
-1246 DAISGTNNIAR
+1246 DAISGANHIAK
-1257 PNWKIEVQ
+1257 PTWKIGIQ

-1278 DGIKTPRVSTGLN
+1278 GGASTPQIKPLN
-1291 FQSDLLNPNTNLWN
+1291 WDRAIAEDKQLDFLLG
-1305 KYVEENKQ
+1305 
-1313 KYDSLSLL
+1313 
-1321 PKADFNPNITEI
+1321 
-1333 KKRVDFKD
+1333 
-1341 SLQKIESNPWDQ
+1341 LQKIDSSKLNMPVGATQMKSN
-1353 KETGL
+1353 
-1358 DMSMKNE
+1358 MSIIPKSAKQQGGGDGNSSNQQGGISKSINE
-1365 IDKENAKKLRRWKN
+1365 ID
-1379 DPINKI
+1379 
-1385 YSSYLQGGWGDS
+1385 
-1397 LNTVDPS
+1397 PS
-1404 KIINAYNAIRGLQ
+1404 KVINAYNAIRGLQ
-1417 DSRHQFDNLKDY
+1417 DSRHQFNNLKDY
-1429 RAAHAIAPTFV
+1429 RATHAIAPILV
-1440 SPRFQ
+1440 NPRFQ
-1445 TTAGDAIRATISS
+1445 TTTGDAIRATISS
-1458 YRKPITSDARLNAAS
+1458 YRKPVTSDARLNTAN
-1473 QSAMDQQ
+1473 QFNIDQQ

-1495 YGQHLATLAN
+1495 YGQYLTTQAN
-1505 TVNQQRQIN
+1505 ITNQQNQIN
-1514 AEIANKNAEADNKV
+1514 AEVANKNAEADNKV

-1562 MANNQLG
+1562 MAKNQLG
-1569 SQNKVMDSLTMAQ
+1569 SQNQVMDSLTMAQ
-1582 QRYTNAIR
+1582 QRYTNAIK

-1602 AANIDPTTGLPKMSF
+1602 TDNIDPTTGLPKMSF
-1617 DQWAKNTG
+1617 NQWAKNTG
-1625 NDIKMS
+1625 NDIKMN
-1631 QYKQAFEQAQQRASL
+1631 QYKLAFEQAQQRASL
-1646 YSQAKTQFGTTFD
+1646 YSQAKTRYGTTFD
-1659 FKLKEGGKIG
+1659 FTLKEGGKIG
-1669 KSEAKLALNKFD
+1669 KSEARVALDKFD
-1681 NQARM
+1681 NQVKM

>member
-1 MSKVRKFYNG
+1 MSQVRKFYRG

-17 VTINVNSGEAPADN
+17 VTINVNTGETPENN
-31 NVVDSPKTQGTFTID
+31 NVVDSQKAQGTFTID

-59 ERTGAMYSPDT
+59 ERTGAMYSPYT
-70 EHIYRSIA
+70 EHIYRSVA

-87 VYDSKKNLIAGMD
+87 VFDSKKNIISGMD

-124 VGSLLGSEASKIR
+124 VGSMLGTNASKIR

-146 VYNKPAQSSTTNSN
+146 VYNKPTDQSSTTNTN
-160 NEAEKRSISGD
+160 NDATKRSISGD

-193 RRFKNA
+193 RRLKNA
-199 SDLAR
+199 SDLVR

-237 EGWTRLLSGI
+237 EGWNRLLSGI
-247 EQKVKTGSDNSL
+247 EQKVKTGSDSSL

-272 YKSDDMVAGEKA
+272 YKSDDMIAGEKA

-304 IKDSGFHWDDS
+304 IKDSGFYWDDS
-315 TKTLMIDN
+315 TKTLMIDD
-323 PESLGFGGNGNY
+323 PLKLGFGGNGNY
-335 HFNDDWMKT
+335 HFNDDWTKT
-344 TYYAPKWNFL
+344 NYYAPKWNFL

-370 GIAGTALYNKLHE
+370 GIVGTALYNKLHE

-395 NEEANNIIKHFWTEG
+395 NEDANNIIKHFWTEG
-410 DNWKHLDNDH
+410 NNYIHLDNDH

-431 FMDVSHLYEV
+431 FRDVTHLYEV
-441 PEGQQLVKWF
+441 PEGQQLVEWF
-451 DVDPSKANAWG
+451 DKDPSKANAWG

-474 GMYDYNGETE
+474 GMYDYNGETD

-495 GEAKSFTAR
+495 DNAKNFTAR
-504 KILRFEND
+504 KILHFEND

-570 GEIFMQNKNIL
+570 GEIFLQNKNIL

-586 DRALRERFIDLLIS
+586 NRALREDFIKWLTGLTKSYFDRHFW
-600 IPENNWSTGFWNS
+600 NWSDKSYGLWDKDWN
-613 KLPWE
+613 L
-618 KINDEQWGNLGF
+618 LGF
-630 NNNQKDTLKLLLS
+630 NKEQSDAIRNLYKKYVDSSDNNV
-643 NLRLKD
+643 
-649 PNNRQRKYIVHRPV
+649 RQRKYIVHRPV

-688 ASNLKPTSDEIHLA
+688 ASNIKPTSDEIHLA

-714 TTADWMDVGAFGA
+714 TEADKADAVALGA
-727 DLASL
+727 DVASL
-732 VLSAT
+732 ILSLT

-754 RFGAD
+754 RFNAD
-759 VKRDGFQWTDA
+759 VKRDGFQWSDA

-805 LGSAVLKVLGAY
+805 IGSTALKILGADGTGSAV
-817 GAGSAAYTAAKKIIN
+817 YTEEKKIIN

-840 LSTVANGLN
+840 ISTVVNGLN
-849 SAIALHRTGMLDP
+849 SALALHRTGILDP

-883 KLELSG
+883 KLKLSG

-896 TKGTPKE
+896 TKETPKE

-916 NAGVTADAEKVST
+916 NAGVTADAEKAST
-929 DDILGFLKSDK
+929 DDILNFLKSDK
-940 ATGISKK
+940 ATGLTSKFK
-947 LFSHE
+947 LGHE
-952 GWKPKVN
+952 GWKPKVT
-959 ELDFKPEEI
+959 ELDFAPEEI
-968 RSVELRKQFKDDE
+968 RSIELRKQFGDNE
-981 AFSGLRNWWNGRG
+981 AFSGFRNWWNGRG

-1004 INLGGRPIAEQ
+1004 INLGGRSTAEQ
-1015 RKLVEANRVNK
+1015 RKLIEANRVNAHN
-1026 YSDAEINAI
+1026 DAEIKAI
-1035 NNKISNKE
+1035 NEQEVKKEKSISRIQNNKTETEKNIAKIQEEINVLTGRKEKIEKTANESIKKEKDESKKEIDSLLKKLYEYESPNDEFSADLQNTIFAKKDKLNAYIARKNAQKARMQSDADKAIQAKETVKDSYTNSNK
-1043 TEIAT
+1043 
-1048 NRGERNR
+1048 NRKDRIEK
-1055 PGEQLNNLRNKKN
+1055 LT
-1068 DLKEQ
+1068 KEL
-1073 SATIRGEANKKIE
+1073 
-1086 DNNKVVSDKINALSQ
+1086 NAL
-1101 KLAKAKAARDKI
+1101 KAEKAK
-1113 KGTTAKSAE
+1113 T
-1122 KKAKLQDKVNDLKA
+1122 KA
-1136 QIKEVRGANRLEN
+1136 
-1149 RNIRFA
+1149 
-1155 RQDKIT
+1155 
-1161 PVNRELQKTNK
+1161 
-1172 DVKNVISEGDNYKNK
+1172 SESFN
-1187 INELNKKINKLKSEK
+1187 
-1202 SKTKTSE
+1202 
-1209 AFDKAFRK
+1209 KAFRK
-1217 GKDGKRKL
+1217 GKNGKREV
-1225 LVSPYRGWINP
+1225 LVSPYRGWINA
-1236 YVDHTNKEHP
+1236 YIDHTNKEHP
-1246 DAISGTNNIAR
+1246 DAIFGANHIAK
-1257 PNWKIEVQ
+1257 PTWKIGIQ
-1265 QPAFKNGGIIKAE
+1265 QPAFKNGGIIKAKE
-1278 DGIKTPRVSTGLN
+1278 GDSVPQQGGGNGSSSNQQGGIS
-1291 FQSDLLNPNTNLWN
+1291 
-1305 KYVEENKQ
+1305 
-1313 KYDSLSLL
+1313 
-1321 PKADFNPNITEI
+1321 KAI
-1333 KKRVDFKD
+1333 
-1341 SLQKIESNPWDQ
+1341 
-1353 KETGL
+1353 
-1358 DMSMKNE
+1358 NE
-1365 IDKENAKKLRRWKN
+1365 ID
-1379 DPINKI
+1379 
-1385 YSSYLQGGWGDS
+1385 
-1397 LNTVDPS
+1397 PS
-1404 KIINAYNAIRGLQ
+1404 KVINAYNAIRGLQ
-1417 DSRHQFDNLKDY
+1417 DSRHQFNNLKDY
-1429 RAAHAIAPTFV
+1429 RAAHAITPILV
-1440 SPRFQ
+1440 NPRFQ
-1445 TTAGDAIRATISS
+1445 TTTGDAIRATISS
-1458 YRKPITSDARLNAAS
+1458 YRKPVTSDARLNTA
-1473 QSAMDQQ
+1473 DQFNIDQ
-1480 NQQILQKA
+1480 HNQQILEKA

-1495 YGQHLATLAN
+1495 YGEHLNWQAN
-1505 TVNQQRQIN
+1505 LINKQRNID

-1562 MANNQLG
+1562 MAKNQLG
-1569 SQNKVMDSLTMAQ
+1569 SQNQVMDSLTMAQ
-1582 QRYTNAIR
+1582 QRYTNAVR
-1590 PIVDAWTAYSTN
+1590 PIINDWTAYSTN
-1602 AANIDPTTGLPKMSF
+1602 TANIDPTTGLPKMSF
-1617 DQWAKNTG
+1617 NQWAKNTG
-1625 NDIKMS
+1625 NDIKMN
-1631 QYKQAFEQAQQRASL
+1631 QYKLAFEQAQQRASL
-1646 YSQAKTQFGTTFD
+1646 YSQAKTRYGTTFD
-1659 FKLKEGGKIG
+1659 FTLKEGGKIG
-1669 KSEAKLALNKFD
+1669 KSEARVALDKFD
-1681 NQARM
+1681 NQVKM
-1686 LIAQGKITSK
+1686 LIAQGKVTSK

>member
-1 MSKVRKFYNG
+1 MSQVRKFYNG

-17 VTINVNSGEAPADN
+17 VTINVNAGEVPADN
-31 NVVDSPKTQGTFTID
+31 NVVDSIKAQGTFTID

-124 VGSLLGSEASKIR
+124 VGSLLGSDASKIR

-146 VYNKPAQSSTTNSN
+146 VYNKPAQSSTINTNN
-160 NEAEKRSISGD
+160 DATKRSISGD
-171 RLWFNFS
+171 RLWFNFL

-237 EGWTRLLSGI
+237 EGWTRLLNGI
-247 EQKVKTGSDNSL
+247 EQKVKTGNDGSL

-272 YKSDDMVAGEKA
+272 YKSDDMIAGEKA
-284 TAEQNKI
+284 TTEQNKI
-291 NEAIKAAGYNPDE
+291 NESIKAAGYNPDE
-304 IKDSGFHWDDS
+304 IKNSGFYWDDS
-315 TKTLMIDN
+315 TKTLMIDD
-323 PESLGFGGNGNY
+323 PSSLGFGGNGNY
-335 HFNDDWMKT
+335 HFNDDWTKT
-344 TYYAPKWNFL
+344 NYYAPKWNFL

-370 GIAGTALYNKLHE
+370 GIAGTTLYNKLHE

-395 NEEANNIIKHFWTEG
+395 NEDANNIIKHFWTEG
-410 DNWKHLDNDH
+410 NNYIHLDDDH
-420 YSNFLSKDGRM
+420 YSNFLSKNGRM
-431 FMDVSHLYEV
+431 FRDVTHLYEV
-441 PEGQQLVKWF
+441 PEGQQLVEWF
-451 DVDPSKANAWG
+451 DKDPSKANAWG
-462 EYNPSYAYLDKN
+462 EYNPNYAYLDEN
-474 GMYDYNGETE
+474 GMYDYNNETD
-484 GPLKLIKRQTP
+484 GPLKLIKRQAP
-495 GEAKSFTAR
+495 DNAKNFTAR
-504 KILRFEND
+504 KILHFEND
-512 PDSIYNG
+512 PNSIYNG
-519 RYVTDSSINNETDMQ
+519 RYVTDSSINNETDMR

-586 DRALRERFIDLLIS
+586 DRALRESFIEWLMGLKRNDFQRLINRKPGYRYAKS
-600 IPENNWSTGFWNS
+600 TMEPEKWINMGF
-613 KLPWE
+613 
-618 KINDEQWGNLGF
+618 NDEQ
-630 NNNQKDTLKLLLS
+630 QKRLNELLKKYITLD
-643 NLRLKD
+643 NAD
-649 PNNRQRKYIVHRPV
+649 VRQHKYIVHRPV

-688 ASNLKPTSDEIHLA
+688 ASNIKPTSDEIHLA

-714 TTADWMDVGAFGA
+714 TSADWMDVGAFAA

-732 VLSAT
+732 GLSVT

-749 AGSLS
+749 AGSLA

-759 VKRDGFQWTDA
+759 AKRDGFQWTDA

-779 DTVTA
+779 DAVTA

-817 GAGSAAYTAAKKIIN
+817 GAGSAAYTAAKKIVN

-849 SAIALHRTGMLDP
+849 SAIVLHRTGILDP
-862 VKQNVKTGKYEG
+862 VKQNVKTGKYAG
-874 MEIGEFKGK
+874 VEIGEFKGK
-883 KLELSG
+883 KLELSS

-896 TKGTPKE
+896 TKETPKE

-910 KLKTKA
+910 KLKTKV
-916 NAGVTADAEKVST
+916 NDGVTADADKVST
-929 DDILGFLKSDK
+929 DDVLNFLKSDK
-940 ATGISKK
+940 ATGLTSKFK
-947 LFSHE
+947 LGHE
-952 GWKPKVN
+952 GWKPKVT
-959 ELDFKPEEI
+959 ELDFAPEEI
-968 RSVELRKQFKDDE
+968 KSVELRKQFGDNDF
-981 AFSGLRNWWNGRG
+981 ASGFRNWWNGRG
-994 TTWGGKSRDA
+994 ATWGGKSRDA
-1004 INLGGRPIAEQ
+1004 INLGGRSITEQ
-1015 RKLVEANRVNK
+1015 RKLVDANRVNAL
-1026 YSDAEINAI
+1026 SDAEIKAVD
-1035 NNKISNKE
+1035 NKISGHE
-1043 TEIAT
+1043 TEIFT
-1048 NRGERNR
+1048 NKGERNR
-1055 PGEQLNNLRNKKN
+1055 LSNQLNDLRNKKN
-1068 DLKEQ
+1068 NLKEQ
-1073 SATIRGEANKKIE
+1073 SATIRGKANKKIAE
-1086 DNNKVVSDKINALSQ
+1086 NNKVVSDKINALSQ
-1101 KLAKAKAARDKI
+1101 ELAKAKAARDKI
-1113 KGTTAKSAE
+1113 KGVTAKSAE
-1122 KKAKLQDKVNDLKA
+1122 KKAKLQDKVNDLKSK
-1136 QIKEVRGANRLEN
+1136 IKEIRNTNRIEN
-1149 RNIRFA
+1149 RNVRFA

-1172 DVKNVISEGDNYKNK
+1172 DVKSIISEGDNYKNK
-1187 INELNKKINKLKSEK
+1187 INELNKKINALKAEK
-1202 SKTKTSE
+1202 SKTKASD
-1209 AFDKAFRK
+1209 AFNKAFKK
-1217 GKDGKRKL
+1217 GKDGKRGV

-1246 DAISGTNNIAR
+1246 DAISGANHIAK
-1257 PNWKIEVQ
+1257 PTWKIGIQ
-1265 QPAFKNGGIIKAE
+1265 QPAFKNGGIIKANSGIVVPQIEPLNWNRTIAE
-1278 DGIKTPRVSTGLN
+1278 DKQLD
-1291 FQSDLLNPNTNLWN
+1291 FLLG
-1305 KYVEENKQ
+1305 
-1313 KYDSLSLL
+1313 S
-1321 PKADFNPNITEI
+1321 
-1333 KKRVDFKD
+1333 
-1341 SLQKIESNPWDQ
+1341 QKIDSNKLNMPVGATQ
-1353 KETGL
+1353 MKSN
-1358 DMSMKNE
+1358 MSIIPKSIKQQRE
-1365 IDKENAKKLRRWKN
+1365 D
-1379 DPINKI
+1379 DSS
-1385 YSSYLQGGWGDS
+1385 SSYMQGGWSKELDKI
-1397 LNTVDPS
+1397 DPS
-1404 KIINAYNAIRGLQ
+1404 KVINAYNAIRGLQ
-1417 DSRHQFDNLKDY
+1417 DSRRQFDNLKDY
-1429 RAAHAIAPTFV
+1429 RAAHAITPILV
-1440 SPRFQ
+1440 NPRFQ
-1445 TTAGDAIRATISS
+1445 TTTGDAIRATISS
-1458 YRKPITSDARLNAAS
+1458 YRKPITSDARLNTAD
-1473 QSAMDQQ
+1473 QFNIDQQ

-1495 YGQHLATLAN
+1495 YGEHLNWQAN
-1505 TVNQQRQIN
+1505 LINKQRQID
-1514 AEIANKNAEADNKV
+1514 AEIANKNVEADNKV

-1548 KYLNAVAYDAHNRW
+1548 KYLNAVAYNAHNRW
-1562 MANNQLG
+1562 MAKNQLG
-1569 SQNKVMDSLTMAQ
+1569 SQNQVMDSLTMAQ

-1590 PIVDAWTAYSTN
+1590 PIIDAWTAYSTN
-1602 AANIDPTTGLPKMSF
+1602 VTNIDPTTGLPKMSF

-1625 NDIKMS
+1625 NDIKMN
-1631 QYKQAFEQAQQRASL
+1631 QYKLAFEQAQQRANL

-1681 NQARM
+1681 NQVKM
-1686 LIAQGKITSK
+1686 LIAQGKVTSK

>member
-1 MSKVRKFYNG
+1 MSQVRKFYRG

-17 VTINVNSGEAPADN
+17 VTINVNTGETPENN
-31 NVVDSPKTQGTFTID
+31 NVVDSQKAQGTFTID

-59 ERTGAMYSPDT
+59 ERTGAMYSPYT
-70 EHIYRSIA
+70 EHIYRSVA

-87 VYDSKKNLIAGMD
+87 VFDSKKNIISGMD

-124 VGSLLGSEASKIR
+124 IGSMFGTNASKIR

-146 VYNKPAQSSTTNSN
+146 VYNKPADQSSTTNTN
-160 NEAEKRSISGD
+160 NDATKRSISGD

-193 RRFKNA
+193 RRLKNA
-199 SDLAR
+199 SDLVR
-204 ANDEDRKN
+204 ATDEDRKN

-237 EGWTRLLSGI
+237 EGWNRLLSGI
-247 EQKVKTGSDNSL
+247 EQKVKTGNDSSL

-272 YKSDDMVAGEKA
+272 YKSDDMIAGEKA

-304 IKDSGFHWDDS
+304 IKDSGFYWDDS
-315 TKTLMIDN
+315 TKTLMIDD
-323 PESLGFGGNGNY
+323 PLKLGFGGNGNY
-335 HFNDDWMKT
+335 HFNDDWAKT
-344 TYYAPKWNFL
+344 NYYAPKWNFL
-354 KNKVL
+354 RNKVL

-370 GIAGTALYNKLHE
+370 GIVGTALYNKLHE

-395 NEEANNIIKHFWTEG
+395 NEDANNIIKHFWTEG
-410 DNWKHLDNDH
+410 NNYIHLDNDH

-431 FMDVSHLYEV
+431 FRDVTHLYEV
-441 PEGQQLVKWF
+441 PEGQQLVEWF
-451 DVDPSKANAWG
+451 DKDPSKANAWG
-462 EYNPSYAYLDKN
+462 EYKPSYAYLDKN
-474 GMYDYNGETE
+474 GMYDYNGETD

-495 GEAKSFTAR
+495 DNAKSFTAR
-504 KILRFEND
+504 KILHFEND

-570 GEIFMQNKNIL
+570 GEIFLQNKNIL

-586 DRALRERFIDLLIS
+586 NRALREDFIKWLTGLTKSYFDRHFW
-600 IPENNWSTGFWNS
+600 NWSDKSYGLWD
-613 KLPWE
+613 KDW
-618 KINDEQWGNLGF
+618 DALGF
-630 NNNQKDTLKLLLS
+630 NKEQSDAIRNLYKKYVDSSDNNV
-643 NLRLKD
+643 
-649 PNNRQRKYIVHRPV
+649 RQRKYIVHRPV

-688 ASNLKPTSDEIHLA
+688 ASNIKPTSDEIHLA

-714 TTADWMDVGAFGA
+714 TSADWMDVGAFAA

-732 VLSAT
+732 GLSLT

-749 AGSLS
+749 AGSLA

-759 VKRDGFQWTDA
+759 TKRDGFQWTDA

-779 DTVTA
+779 DAVTA

-817 GAGSAAYTAAKKIIN
+817 GAGSAAYTAAKKIVN

-849 SAIALHRTGMLDP
+849 SAIALHRTGVLDP
-862 VKQNVKTGKYEG
+862 VKQNVKTGKYKG
-874 MEIGEFKGK
+874 VEIGEFKGK

-896 TKGTPKE
+896 TKETPKE

-910 KLKTKA
+910 KLKTKV
-916 NAGVTADAEKVST
+916 NDGVTADAEKAST
-929 DDILGFLKSDK
+929 DDILNFLKSDK
-940 ATGISKK
+940 ATGLTSKFK
-947 LFSHE
+947 LGHE
-952 GWKPKVN
+952 GWKPKVT
-959 ELDFKPEEI
+959 ELDFAPEEI
-968 RSVELRKQFKDDE
+968 KSIELRKQFGDNE
-981 AFSGLRNWWNGRG
+981 AFSGFRNWWNGRG

-1004 INLGGRPIAEQ
+1004 INLGGRSIEEQ
-1015 RKLVEANRVNK
+1015 RKLIEANRVNAHN
-1026 YSDAEINAI
+1026 DAEIKAI
-1035 NNKISNKE
+1035 NAQEVKKEKSISRIQNNKTE
-1043 TEIAT
+1043 TEKNIA
-1048 NRGERNR
+1048 
-1055 PGEQLNNLRNKKN
+1055 
-1068 DLKEQ
+1068 
-1073 SATIRGEANKKIE
+1073 KIQE
-1086 DNNKVVSDKINALSQ
+1086 EINALTGR
-1101 KLAKAKAARDKI
+1101 KAKIEKTADESIKKEKDKSKKEIDSLLKKLYEYESPNDEFSADLQNTIFAKKDKLNAYIARKNAQKARMQSDADNAIQVKETVKDSYTKSNKNRKDKI
-1113 KGTTAKSAE
+1113 EKLTKELNALKAE
-1122 KKAKLQDKVNDLKA
+1122 KA
-1136 QIKEVRGANRLEN
+1136 
-1149 RNIRFA
+1149 
-1155 RQDKIT
+1155 
-1161 PVNRELQKTNK
+1161 
-1172 DVKNVISEGDNYKNK
+1172 
-1187 INELNKKINKLKSEK
+1187 
-1202 SKTKTSE
+1202 KTKTSE
-1209 AFDKAFRK
+1209 SFNKAFRK
-1217 GKDGKRKL
+1217 GKNGKREA

-1246 DAISGTNNIAR
+1246 DAISGANHIVKPT
-1257 PNWKIEVQ
+1257 WKIGIQ
-1265 QPAFKNGGIIKAE
+1265 QPAFKNGGIIKAQGGVSVPQIKPLNWNRAIAE
-1278 DGIKTPRVSTGLN
+1278 DKQLD
-1291 FQSDLLNPNTNLWN
+1291 FLLG
-1305 KYVEENKQ
+1305 
-1313 KYDSLSLL
+1313 S
-1321 PKADFNPNITEI
+1321 
-1333 KKRVDFKD
+1333 
-1341 SLQKIESNPWDQ
+1341 QKIDPSKLNMPVGATQMKPNMSIIPKSAKQQGGDGDSSSNQ
-1353 KETGL
+1353 QGGISKAI
-1358 DMSMKNE
+1358 NE
-1365 IDKENAKKLRRWKN
+1365 ID
-1379 DPINKI
+1379 
-1385 YSSYLQGGWGDS
+1385 
-1397 LNTVDPS
+1397 PS
-1404 KIINAYNAIRGLQ
+1404 KVINVYNAIRGLQ
-1417 DSRHQFDNLKDY
+1417 DSRHQFNNLKDY
-1429 RAAHAIAPTFV
+1429 RAAHAIAPTLV

-1445 TTAGDAIRATISS
+1445 TTTGDAIRATISS
-1458 YRKPITSDARLNAAS
+1458 YRKPVTSDARLNTADKFNI
-1473 QSAMDQQ
+1473 DQH
-1480 NQQILQKA
+1480 NQQILEKA

-1495 YGQHLATLAN
+1495 YGEHLNWQAN
-1505 TVNQQRQIN
+1505 LINKQRQID
-1514 AEIANKNAEADNKV
+1514 AGIANENAEADNKV

-1562 MANNQLG
+1562 MAKNQLG
-1569 SQNKVMDSLTMAQ
+1569 SQNQVMDSLTMAQ
-1582 QRYTNAIR
+1582 QRYSNAVK

-1617 DQWAKNTG
+1617 NQWAKNTG
-1625 NDIKMS
+1625 NDIKMN
-1631 QYKQAFEQAQQRASL
+1631 QYKLAFEQAQQRASL
-1646 YSQAKTQFGTTFD
+1646 YSQAKTRYGTTFD
-1659 FKLKEGGKIG
+1659 FTLKEGGKIG
-1669 KSEAKLALNKFD
+1669 KSEARVALDKFD
-1681 NQARM
+1681 NQVKM
-1686 LIAQGKITSK
+1686 LIAQGKVTSK

>member
-1 MSKVRKFYNG
+1 MSQVRKFYRG

-17 VTINVNSGEAPADN
+17 VTINVNTGETPENN
-31 NVVDSPKTQGTFTID
+31 NVVDSQKAQGTFTID

-59 ERTGAMYSPDT
+59 ERTGAMYSPYT
-70 EHIYRSIA
+70 EHIYRSVA
-78 DAIRNGQSV
+78 NAIRNGQSV
-87 VYDSKKNLIAGMD
+87 VFDSKKNIISGMD

-124 VGSLLGSEASKIR
+124 IGSMLGTNASKIR

-146 VYNKPAQSSTTNSN
+146 VYNKPADQSSTTNAN
-160 NEAEKRSISGD
+160 NNATKRSISGD

-193 RRFKNA
+193 RRLKNA
-199 SDLAR
+199 SDLVR

-237 EGWTRLLSGI
+237 EGWNRLLSGI
-247 EQKVKTGSDNSL
+247 EQKVRTGSDSSL

-272 YKSDDMVAGEKA
+272 YKSDDMTAGEKA

-304 IKDSGFHWDDS
+304 IKDSGFYWDDS
-315 TKTLMIDN
+315 TKTLMIDD
-323 PESLGFGGNGNY
+323 PLTLGFGGNGNY
-335 HFNDDWMKT
+335 HFNDDWTKT
-344 TYYAPKWNFL
+344 NYYAPKWNFL

-370 GIAGTALYNKLHE
+370 GVVGTALYNKLHE

-395 NEEANNIIKHFWTEG
+395 NEDANNIIKHFWTEG
-410 DNWKHLDNDH
+410 NNYIHLDDDH

-431 FMDVSHLYEV
+431 FRDVTHLYEV
-441 PEGQQLVKWF
+441 PEGQQLVEWF
-451 DVDPSKANAWG
+451 DKDPSKANAWG

-474 GMYDYNGETE
+474 GMYDYNGETD
-484 GPLKLIKRQTP
+484 GPLKLVKRQTP
-495 GEAKSFTAR
+495 DNAKSFTAR
-504 KILRFEND
+504 KILHFEND

-570 GEIFMQNKNIL
+570 GEIFLQNKNIL

-586 DRALRERFIDLLIS
+586 NRALREDFIKWL
-600 IPENNWSTGFWNS
+600 TGLTRSEWGRGWGR
-613 KLPWE
+613 LPFT
-618 KINDEQWGNLGF
+618 GNEDYALWDKDWDALGF
-630 NNNQKDTLKLLLS
+630 TRDQNKIIRDLYKKYVDSSDNNV
-643 NLRLKD
+643 
-649 PNNRQRKYIVHRPV
+649 RQRKYIVHRPV

-688 ASNLKPTSDEIHLA
+688 ASNIKPTSDEIHLA

-714 TTADWMDVGAFGA
+714 TSADWMDVGAFAA

-732 VLSAT
+732 GLSLT

-749 AGSLS
+749 AGSLA

-759 VKRDGFQWTDA
+759 AKRDGFQWTDA

-817 GAGSAAYTAAKKIIN
+817 GAGSAAYTAAKKIVN

-849 SAIALHRTGMLDP
+849 SAIALHRTGILDP
-862 VKQNVKTGKYEG
+862 VKQNVKTGKYKEV
-874 MEIGEFKGK
+874 EIGEFKGK
-883 KLELSG
+883 KLKLSG

-896 TKGTPKE
+896 TKETPKE

-910 KLKTKA
+910 KLKTKV
-916 NAGVTADAEKVST
+916 NDGVTADAEKAST
-929 DDILGFLKSDK
+929 EDILNFLKSDK
-940 ATGISKK
+940 ATGVTSKFK
-947 LFSHE
+947 LGHE
-952 GWKPKVN
+952 GWKPKVT
-959 ELDFKPEEI
+959 ELDFAPEEI
-968 RSVELRKQFKDDE
+968 KSIELRKQFDDNE
-981 AFSGLRNWWNGRG
+981 AFSGFRNWWNGRG

-1004 INLGGRPIAEQ
+1004 INLGGRPIEEQ
-1015 RKLVEANRVNK
+1015 RKLIEANRVNAHN
-1026 YSDAEINAI
+1026 DAEIKAI
-1035 NNKISNKE
+1035 NAQEVKKEKSISRIQNNKTE
-1043 TEIAT
+1043 TEKNIA
-1048 NRGERNR
+1048 
-1055 PGEQLNNLRNKKN
+1055 
-1068 DLKEQ
+1068 
-1073 SATIRGEANKKIE
+1073 KIQE
-1086 DNNKVVSDKINALSQ
+1086 EINALTGRKEKIEKTADESIKKEKDKSKKEIDSLLKKLYEHESPNDEFSADLQNTIFAKKDKLNAYIARKNAQ
-1101 KLAKAKAARDKI
+1101 KARMRSEADNAIQVKETTKDSYAKSNKDRKAKIEKLTKELNALK
-1113 KGTTAKSAE
+1113 AE
-1122 KKAKLQDKVNDLKA
+1122 KA
-1136 QIKEVRGANRLEN
+1136 
-1149 RNIRFA
+1149 
-1155 RQDKIT
+1155 
-1161 PVNRELQKTNK
+1161 
-1172 DVKNVISEGDNYKNK
+1172 
-1187 INELNKKINKLKSEK
+1187 
-1202 SKTKTSE
+1202 KTKASE
-1209 AFDKAFRK
+1209 SFNKAFK
-1217 GKDGKRKL
+1217 NGKNGKREV

-1236 YVDHTNKEHP
+1236 YVDHTNKEHL
-1246 DAISGTNNIAR
+1246 DAISGANHIAK
-1257 PNWKIEVQ
+1257 PTWKIGIQ

-1278 DGIKTPRVSTGLN
+1278 GGASTPQIKPLN
-1291 FQSDLLNPNTNLWN
+1291 WDRAIAEDKQLDFLLG
-1305 KYVEENKQ
+1305 
-1313 KYDSLSLL
+1313 
-1321 PKADFNPNITEI
+1321 
-1333 KKRVDFKD
+1333 
-1341 SLQKIESNPWDQ
+1341 LQKIDSSKLNMPVGATQMKSNMLIIPKSAKQQVGNDGSSSNQ
-1353 KETGL
+1353 QGGISKAI
-1358 DMSMKNE
+1358 NE
-1365 IDKENAKKLRRWKN
+1365 ID
-1379 DPINKI
+1379 
-1385 YSSYLQGGWGDS
+1385 
-1397 LNTVDPS
+1397 PS
-1404 KIINAYNAIRGLQ
+1404 KVINAYNAIRGLQ
-1417 DSRHQFDNLKDY
+1417 DSRHQFNNLKDY
-1429 RAAHAIAPTFV
+1429 RATHAIAPILV
-1440 SPRFQ
+1440 NPRFQ
-1445 TTAGDAIRATISS
+1445 TTTGDAIRATISS
-1458 YRKPITSDARLNAAS
+1458 YRKPVTSDARLNTAN
-1473 QSAMDQQ
+1473 QFNIDQQ

-1495 YGQHLATLAN
+1495 YGQYLTTQAN
-1505 TVNQQRQIN
+1505 ITNQQNQIN
-1514 AEIANKNAEADNKV
+1514 AEVANKNAEADNKV

-1562 MANNQLG
+1562 MAKNQLG
-1569 SQNKVMDSLTMAQ
+1569 SQNQVMDSLTMAQ
-1582 QRYTNAIR
+1582 QRYANAIK

-1602 AANIDPTTGLPKMSF
+1602 TDNIDPTTGLPKMSF
-1617 DQWAKNTG
+1617 NQWAKNTG
-1625 NDIKMS
+1625 NDIKMN
-1631 QYKQAFEQAQQRASL
+1631 QYKLAFEQAQQRASL
-1646 YSQAKTQFGTTFD
+1646 YSQAKTRYGTTFD
-1659 FKLKEGGKIG
+1659 FTLKEGGKIG
-1669 KSEAKLALNKFD
+1669 KSEARVALDKFD
-1681 NQARM
+1681 NQVKM